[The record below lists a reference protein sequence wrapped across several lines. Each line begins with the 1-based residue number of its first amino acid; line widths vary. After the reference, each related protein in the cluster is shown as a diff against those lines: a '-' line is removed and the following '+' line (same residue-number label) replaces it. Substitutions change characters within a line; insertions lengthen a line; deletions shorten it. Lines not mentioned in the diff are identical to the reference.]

1 MKSKKIPI
9 LMLGLLTAPMLLQ
22 SISTVNAE
30 DVSVVQTQ
38 KDSVQTLFQEGQYFG
53 QTPSRKK
60 SSTNLLDEL
69 PKDNPF
75 KYVHGDGSDLRAM
88 APDAYGRAATV
99 QLYMRH
105 ADGNYTIGTGAFVGN
120 RTILTVGHNFL
131 KADLDNTTNDIT
143 DIWFVVGSNSA
154 YTFKNN
160 NNRMDLTPTSGT
172 MYHVDKSQ
180 LRFFNQANYSSVL
193 SKREDK
199 VLWEN
204 DLAAIQIKDPFP
216 ILAKKQGLKNDE
228 VIRLSS
234 LDEQLQFNNSPVNT
248 RNVVI
253 NGYPGNYI
261 PGMKESGGLRSAIVS
276 GVLYR
281 VASVISHK
289 TPYTSTGGD
298 MASGTLFEFKNTAVG
313 GMSGAAVLN
322 EKGNLVGTYHFS
334 STGGKGIA
342 GGLLFSK
349 AHHDWI
355 EKLVKENTATGW
367 YELDGSRYYLGDD
380 GNIVKNTS
388 REIDGHRWSFDR
400 DGRAL
405 DTGVVYKALSRDLLR
420 KTIETVN
427 SHINM
432 RNSKLPSAEMN
443 AYVSQDL
450 AVKIEKAQSDLDKV
464 LSDANTVLNDSD
476 VNRKQEDIDK
486 VGSVLLSA
494 DSNLDG
500 LTVEYSRAKQAE
512 RMDATSVLNEAVEY
526 LKNHENEDISNVK
539 ADVVK
544 MYMDAKTGL
553 QTAITNQTEF
563 LEKYKTDDLF
573 KTADLNNGSVAIR
586 NSKEALVRSVE
597 TIQTAKKTVVEKPI
611 ETKPVD
617 VKPTDPVAKEKPV
630 EKPIEP
636 VKPTIP
642 SKPVITTETEVV
654 TERIPF
660 TTKTIE
666 DGNLEVGQ
674 EIVDVEGSDGEKE
687 ITRTYELE
695 DGKRVGQP
703 KIVEKTLKEPVE
715 KVVRVG
721 TKVVDKKVETETPS
735 EPSEKPK
742 DKVDAPVG
750 QKETSTEKRESES
763 QPKAVETFVQE
774 SHGKKKVVDDATV
787 KDKKQSVEDSS
798 KKVLPRTS
806 ERSHRRRVVVGALLV
821 IFGFGGIAS
830 YKKLHKR
837 DQ

>member
-1 MKSKKIPI
+1 MKSKKISI
-9 LMLGLLTAPMLLQ
+9 LTLGLLVAPMLLQ
-22 SISTVNAE
+22 SVSTVKAE
-30 DVSVVQTQ
+30 ELSLVQTQ
-38 KDSVQTLFQEGQYFG
+38 KDFVQKLSQNGQYFG
-53 QTPSRKK
+53 PTPPRKK

-204 DLAAIQIKDPFP
+204 DLAVIQIKDPFP

-234 LDEQLQFNNSPVNT
+234 LDEQIQFNNSPVNT

-261 PGMKESGGLRSAIVS
+261 PGMKESGGLKSVIVS

-289 TPYTSTGGD
+289 TSYTSTGGD

-405 DTGVVYKALSRDLLR
+405 DMGVVYKALSRDSLR

-432 RNSKLPSAEMN
+432 RNSKLPSAEVN
-443 AYVSQDL
+443 KYVSQDL
-450 AVKIEKAQSDLDKV
+450 AVKIEKARSDLDKA
-464 LSDANTVLNDSD
+464 LLDANTMLNAIDDRD
-476 VNRKQEDIDK
+476 VNRTQEDIDK
-486 VGSVLLSA
+486 IDSVLLSA
-494 DSNLDG
+494 DSVLDNLV
-500 LTVEYSRAKQAE
+500 VEYSRAKQAE
-512 RMDATSVLNEAVEY
+512 RMEATTVLNDAVEY
-526 LKNHENEDISNVK
+526 LKNHENEEVSNVK
-539 ADVVK
+539 ADIVK
-544 MYMDAKTGL
+544 TYTDAKMAL
-553 QTAITNQTEF
+553 QTAITNQTAF
-563 LEKYKTDDLF
+563 LEKYKTNDLF

-586 NSKEALVRSVE
+586 NGKETLVKSVE
-597 TIQTAKKTVVEKPI
+597 IIRTAKKTVVEKPV
-611 ETKPVD
+611 ETKPV
-617 VKPTDPVAKEKPV
+617 VK

-636 VKPTIP
+636 VKPIIP

-660 TTKTIE
+660 MTKTIE

-703 KIVEKTLKEPVE
+703 KIVEKMLKEPVE

-721 TKVVDKKVETETPS
+721 TKVVDKKIETEIPS
-735 EPSEKPK
+735 VPSEKPK
-742 DKVDAPVG
+742 DKVDEPHG
-750 QKETSTEKRESES
+750 QKEISTEKRESET
-763 QPKAVETFVQE
+763 QPKAVEKFVQE
-774 SHGKKKVVDDATV
+774 PHGKKKVVDDATV

-806 ERSHRRRVVVGALLV
+806 ERSHRRRGVIGALIV
-821 IFGFGGIAS
+821 IFGFGGVAS
-830 YKKLHKR
+830 YKKLRKR
-837 DQ
+837 DK

>member
-1 MKSKKIPI
+1 MKSKKISI

-22 SISTVNAE
+22 SISTVKAE

-38 KDSVQTLFQEGQYFG
+38 KDSVQKLSQEGQYFG
-53 QTPSRKK
+53 QTPPRKK

-69 PKDNPF
+69 SKDNPF

-180 LRFFNQANYSSVL
+180 LRFFNQANYSSVF

-261 PGMKESGGLRSAIVS
+261 PGMKESGGLKSVIVS

-289 TPYTSTGGD
+289 TSYINTGGD

-367 YELDGSRYYLGDD
+367 YELDGSHYYLGDD
-380 GNIVKNTS
+380 GNIVKNTT
-388 REIDGHRWSFDR
+388 REIDGHMWLFDR
-400 DGRAL
+400 DGRAI
-405 DTGVVYKALSRDLLR
+405 DKGFVYKALNRDSLK

-432 RNSKLPSAEMN
+432 RNSKLPSAEVN
-443 AYVSQDL
+443 TYVSSEL
-450 AVKIEKAQSDLDKV
+450 AGKIEKAQSDLNEA
-464 LSDANTVLNDSD
+464 LSDATSVLNATDD
-476 VNRKQEDIDK
+476 NNVNQTQEDIDK
-486 VGSVLLSA
+486 VGSSLLSA

-512 RMDATSVLNEAVEY
+512 RMDATSVLSEAVEY
-526 LKNHENEDISNVK
+526 LKNHGNEDISNVK

-544 MYMDAKTGL
+544 TYTDAKTTL
-553 QTAITNQTEF
+553 QTAITNQTAF
-563 LEKYKTDDLF
+563 LEKYKTNDLF
-573 KTADLNNGSVAIR
+573 KTVDLNNGSVAIR
-586 NSKEALVRSVE
+586 NGKETLVKSVE
-597 TIQTAKKTVVEKPI
+597 AIQTAKKVVKKPI
-611 ETKPVD
+611 ETKPVETTPL
-617 VKPTDPVAKEKPV
+617 VKEDPV
-630 EKPIEP
+630 EKPTEP

-666 DGNLEVGQ
+666 DANLEVGQ
-674 EIVDVEGSDGEKE
+674 EQIDVEGVDGEKE
-687 ITRTYELE
+687 ITKIYDLE

-721 TKVVDKKVETETPS
+721 TKVVDKKVETEVPS
-735 EPSEKPK
+735 VPSEKPK
-742 DKVDAPVG
+742 DKRDEPHG
-750 QKETSTEKRESES
+750 QKEISTEKRESET
-763 QPKAVETFVQE
+763 QPKAVEKFVQE
-774 SHGKKKVVDDATV
+774 SQGKKKVVDDATV

-798 KKVLPRTS
+798 KKILPKTS
-806 ERSHRRRVVVGALLV
+806 ERSHRRRGVISALLV
-821 IFGFGGIAS
+821 IFGFGGVAS
-830 YKKLHKR
+830 YKKLRKR
-837 DQ
+837 D

>member
-1 MKSKKIPI
+1 MKSKKISI
-9 LMLGLLTAPMLLQ
+9 LMLGLLTAPMLFQ
-22 SISTVNAE
+22 SISTVKAE
-30 DVSVVQTQ
+30 DISVVQPQT
-38 KDSVQTLFQEGQYFG
+38 DSVQKLSQEGQYFG
-53 QTPSRKK
+53 QTPPRKK

-69 PKDNPF
+69 SKDNPF

-234 LDEQLQFNNSPVNT
+234 WDEQLQFNNSPVNT

-261 PGMKESGGLRSAIVS
+261 PGMKESGGLKSAIVS

-281 VASVISHK
+281 VVSVISHK
-289 TPYTSTGGD
+289 TSYTDKSGD

-380 GNIVKNTS
+380 GNIVKNTT
-388 REIDGHRWSFDR
+388 REIDGHMWAFDR
-400 DGRAL
+400 DGRAI
-405 DTGVVYKALSRDLLR
+405 DKGSVYKALNRDSLK
-420 KTIETVN
+420 KTIETAN
-427 SHINM
+427 SHINI
-432 RNSKLPSAEMN
+432 RNSKLPSTDIN
-443 AYVSQDL
+443 TYVSSEL
-450 AVKIEKAQSDLDKV
+450 AGKIEKAQSDLNKA
-464 LSDANTVLNDSD
+464 LIDANTMLNATDD
-476 VNRKQEDIDK
+476 NNVNRTQEDLDKIDSALLS
-486 VGSVLLSA
+486 VDSVL
-494 DSNLDG
+494 DNLVVD
-500 LTVEYSRAKQAE
+500 YSRAKQAE
-512 RMDATSVLNEAVEY
+512 RMDATSVLNDAVEY

-544 MYMDAKTGL
+544 TYIDAKTTL
-553 QTAITNQTEF
+553 QTAITNQTAF
-563 LEKYKTDDLF
+563 LEKYKTNDLF
-573 KTADLNNGSVAIR
+573 KTVDLNSGSVAIR
-586 NSKEALVRSVE
+586 NSKEALVKSVE
-597 TIQTAKKTVVEKPI
+597 AIQTAKKVVKKPI
-611 ETKPVD
+611 ETKPVETKPL
-617 VKPTDPVAKEKPV
+617 VKEDPV
-630 EKPIEP
+630 EKPTEP

-642 SKPVITTETEVV
+642 SKPVKTTETEVV
-654 TERIPF
+654 TEKIPF

-666 DGNLEVGQ
+666 DANLEVGHEQ
-674 EIVDVEGSDGEKE
+674 VDVEGSDGEKE
-687 ITRTYELE
+687 IIRTYELE
-695 DGKRVGQP
+695 DGERVGQP

-721 TKVVDKKVETETPS
+721 TKVVDKKVETEVPS
-735 EPSEKPK
+735 VPSEKPK
-742 DKVDAPVG
+742 DKRDEPHG
-750 QKETSTEKRESES
+750 QKEISTEKRESET
-763 QPKAVETFVQE
+763 QPKAVEKFVQE
-774 SHGKKKVVDDATV
+774 SQGKKKVVDDATV

-798 KKVLPRTS
+798 KKILPKTS
-806 ERSHRRRVVVGALLV
+806 ERSHRRRGVISALLV
-821 IFGFGGIAS
+821 IFGFGGVAS
-830 YKKLHKR
+830 YKKLRKR
-837 DQ
+837 D

>member
-1 MKSKKIPI
+1 MKSKKISI
-9 LMLGLLTAPMLLQ
+9 LMLGLLTTPMLLQ
-22 SISTVNAE
+22 SISTVKAE

-38 KDSVQTLFQEGQYFG
+38 KDSVQKLSQDGQYFG
-53 QTPSRKK
+53 QTPQRKK

-160 NNRMDLTPTSGT
+160 NNQMDLTPTSGT

-234 LDEQLQFNNSPVNT
+234 LDEQLEFNNSPVNT

-261 PGMKESGGLRSAIVS
+261 PGIKESGGLKSAIVS

-289 TPYTSTGGD
+289 TSYTSTGGD

-400 DGRAL
+400 DGKAT
-405 DTGVVYKALSRDLLR
+405 DNGVVYKALNRDSLK
-420 KTIETVN
+420 KTIETIN

-432 RNSKLPSAEMN
+432 RNSKLPSAEVN
-443 AYVSQDL
+443 TYVSSEL
-450 AVKIEKAQSDLDKV
+450 AGKIEKAQSDLNKV
-464 LSDANTVLNDSD
+464 LLDANTMLNATDD
-476 VNRKQEDIDK
+476 NNVNRTQEDLDKID
-486 VGSVLLSA
+486 SALLSA
-494 DSNLDG
+494 DSVLDNLVVD
-500 LTVEYSRAKQAE
+500 YSRAKQAE
-512 RMDATSVLNEAVEY
+512 RMDATSVLNDAVDY

-544 MYMDAKTGL
+544 TYTDAKTGL
-553 QTAITNQTEF
+553 QTAITNQTAF

-573 KTADLNNGSVAIR
+573 KIADLNSGSVAIR
-586 NSKEALVRSVE
+586 NSKEALVGSVE
-597 TIQTAKKTVVEKPI
+597 TIRTAKKTVVEKPV

-617 VKPTDPVAKEKPV
+617 VKPTE
-630 EKPIEP
+630 
-636 VKPTIP
+636 
-642 SKPVITTETEVV
+642 PVITTETEVV

-666 DGNLEVGQ
+666 DANLEVGQ
-674 EIVDVEGSDGEKE
+674 EQIDVEGVDGEKE
-687 ITRTYELE
+687 ITKIYDLE

-703 KIVEKTLKEPVE
+703 KIVEKMLKEPVE

-721 TKVVDKKVETETPS
+721 TKTVDKQVETEIPS
-735 EPSEKPK
+735 VPSEKPK
-742 DKVDAPVG
+742 DKVDAPIG
-750 QKETSTEKRESES
+750 QKETSTEKRESET
-763 QPKAVETFVQE
+763 QPKAVEKFVQE
-774 SHGKKKVVDDATV
+774 PHGKKKVVDDATV
-787 KDKKQSVEDSS
+787 KDKEQSVEDSS

-806 ERSHRRRVVVGALLV
+806 ERNHRKRGVIGALLV
-821 IFGFGGIAS
+821 IFGFGGVAS
-830 YKKLHKR
+830 YSKLRKR

>member
-1 MKSKKIPI
+1 MKSKKISI

-22 SISTVNAE
+22 SISTVKAE

-38 KDSVQTLFQEGQYFG
+38 KDSVQKLSQEGQYFG
-53 QTPSRKK
+53 QTPPRKK
-60 SSTNLLDEL
+60 SSTNLLDEF

-234 LDEQLQFNNSPVNT
+234 LDEQLEFNNSPVNT

-261 PGMKESGGLRSAIVS
+261 PGMKESGGLKSAIVS

-289 TPYTSTGGD
+289 TSYISTGGD

-380 GNIVKNTS
+380 GNIVKNKT

-400 DGRAL
+400 DGRASDNGL
-405 DTGVVYKALSRDLLR
+405 VYKALNRDSLK

-427 SHINM
+427 SHINI
-432 RNSKLPSAEMN
+432 RNSKLPSAEIN
-443 AYVSQDL
+443 AYVSSEL
-450 AVKIEKAQSDLDKV
+450 ATKIEKAKSDLDKV
-464 LSDANTVLNDSD
+464 LSEANTVLNDSD

-486 VGSVLLSA
+486 VGSALLSA
-494 DSNLDG
+494 DSNLDS
-500 LTVEYSRAKQAE
+500 LVLKYSRAKQAE
-512 RMDATSVLNEAVEY
+512 RMEATTVLNDAVEY
-526 LKNHENEDISNVK
+526 LKNHENEDISNVT
-539 ADVVK
+539 ANVVK
-544 MYMDAKTGL
+544 TYTDAKTTL
-553 QTAITNQTEF
+553 QTAITNQTVF

-586 NSKEALVRSVE
+586 NGKETLVKLVDA
-597 TIQTAKKTVVEKPI
+597 IQTAKKVVEKPI
-611 ETKPVD
+611 ETKPVGTKSL
-617 VKPTDPVAKEKPV
+617 VKEDPV

-654 TERIPF
+654 TERVPF

-703 KIVEKTLKEPVE
+703 KIVEKMLKEPVE

-721 TKVVDKKVETETPS
+721 TKVVDKKIETEIPS
-735 EPSEKPK
+735 VPSEKPK
-742 DKVDAPVG
+742 DKVDEPYG
-750 QKETSTEKRESES
+750 QKE
-763 QPKAVETFVQE
+763 
-774 SHGKKKVVDDATV
+774 
-787 KDKKQSVEDSS
+787 
-798 KKVLPRTS
+798 
-806 ERSHRRRVVVGALLV
+806 
-821 IFGFGGIAS
+821 I
-830 YKKLHKR
+830 
-837 DQ
+837 

>member
-1 MKSKKIPI
+1 MKSKKISI
-9 LMLGLLTAPMLLQ
+9 LTLGLLVAPMLLQ
-22 SISTVNAE
+22 SVSTVKAE
-30 DVSVVQTQ
+30 ELSLVQTQ
-38 KDSVQTLFQEGQYFG
+38 KDFVQKLSQDGQYFG
-53 QTPSRKK
+53 QTPPRKK

-88 APDAYGRAATV
+88 TPDAYGRAATV

-160 NNRMDLTPTSGT
+160 YNRMDLTPTSGT

-234 LDEQLQFNNSPVNT
+234 LDEQLEFNNSPVNT

-261 PGMKESGGLRSAIVS
+261 PGMKESGGLKSAIVS

-289 TPYTSTGGD
+289 TSYTSTGGD
-298 MASGTLFEFKNTAVG
+298 MASGSLFEFKNTAVG

-367 YELDGSRYYLGDD
+367 YELDGSRYYLGND
-380 GNIVKNTS
+380 GNIVKSIT
-388 REIDGHRWSFDR
+388 REIDGHMWSFDR
-400 DGRAL
+400 DGRAT
-405 DTGVVYKALSRDLLR
+405 DTGSVHKALNRDSLK

-427 SHINM
+427 SHINI
-432 RNSKLPSAEMN
+432 RNSKLPSAEIN
-443 AYVSQDL
+443 AYVSSEL
-450 AVKIEKAQSDLDKV
+450 AVKIEKAKSDLDKV
-464 LSDANTVLNDSD
+464 LSEANTVLNDSD

-486 VGSVLLSA
+486 VDSALLLADSVL
-494 DSNLDG
+494 DNLV
-500 LTVEYSRAKQAE
+500 VEYSRAKQAE
-512 RMDATSVLNEAVEY
+512 RMDATTVLNDAVEY
-526 LKNHENEDISNVK
+526 LKNHENEDISNVE
-539 ADVVK
+539 ADVTK
-544 MYMDAKTGL
+544 TYTDAKTGL
-553 QTAITNQTEF
+553 QTAITNQTAF
-563 LEKYKTDDLF
+563 LEKYKTNDLF

-586 NSKEALVRSVE
+586 NGKETLVKSVE
-597 TIQTAKKTVVEKPI
+597 AIQTAKKVVEKSI
-611 ETKPVD
+611 ETKPVETKPL
-617 VKPTDPVAKEKPV
+617 VKEDPV

-654 TERIPF
+654 MEKIPF
-660 TTKTIE
+660 TIKTIE
-666 DGNLEVGQ
+666 DADLEVGH
-674 EIVDVEGSDGEKE
+674 EEVDVDGSDGEKE
-687 ITRTYELE
+687 ITRTYDLE

-721 TKVVDKKVETETPS
+721 TKVVDKKVETEVPSVPS
-735 EPSEKPK
+735 EEPK
-742 DKVDAPVG
+742 DKRDEPHG
-750 QKETSTEKRESES
+750 QKEISTEKRESET
-763 QPKAVETFVQE
+763 QPKAVEKFVQE
-774 SHGKKKVVDDATV
+774 SQGKKKVVDDATV
-787 KDKKQSVEDSS
+787 KDKKQSVEDLS

-806 ERSHRRRVVVGALLV
+806 ERSHRRRGVISALLV
-821 IFGFGGIAS
+821 ILGFGGVAS
-830 YKKLHKR
+830 YRKLRKR
-837 DQ
+837 DK

>member
-1 MKSKKIPI
+1 MKSKEISI

-22 SISTVNAE
+22 SISTVKAE

-38 KDSVQTLFQEGQYFG
+38 KDSVQTLSQEGQYFG
-53 QTPSRKK
+53 QTPPRKK

-204 DLAAIQIKDPFP
+204 DLAVIQIKDPFP
-216 ILAKKQGLKNDE
+216 ILAKKQGLRNDE

-234 LDEQLQFNNSPVNT
+234 LDEQLEFNNSPVNT

-261 PGMKESGGLRSAIVS
+261 PGMKESGGLKSVIVS

-281 VASVISHK
+281 VTSVISHK
-289 TPYTSTGGD
+289 TSYTDKSGD

-355 EKLVKENTATGW
+355 EKLVKENTVTGW

-400 DGRAL
+400 DGKAT
-405 DTGVVYKALSRDLLR
+405 DNGVVYKALNRDSLK

-432 RNSKLPSAEMN
+432 RNSKLPSAEIN
-443 AYVSQDL
+443 AYVSSEL
-450 AVKIEKAQSDLDKV
+450 ATKIEKAQSDLDKV
-464 LSDANTVLNDSD
+464 LSEANTVLNDSD
-476 VNRKQEDIDK
+476 VNRTQDDIDK
-486 VGSVLLSA
+486 IDSVLLSA
-494 DSNLDG
+494 DSNLDS
-500 LTVEYSRAKQAE
+500 LVLEYSRAKQAE
-512 RMDATSVLNEAVEY
+512 RIEATAVLNDAVEY

-544 MYMDAKTGL
+544 TYTDAKTTL
-553 QTAITNQTEF
+553 QTAITNQTAF
-563 LEKYKTDDLF
+563 LEKYKTNDLF
-573 KTADLNNGSVAIR
+573 KTVDLNSGSVAIR
-586 NSKEALVRSVE
+586 NSKEALVKSVE
-597 TIQTAKKTVVEKPI
+597 AIQTAKKVVKKPI
-611 ETKPVD
+611 ETKPVETKPL
-617 VKPTDPVAKEKPV
+617 VKDDPV
-630 EKPIEP
+630 EKPTEP

-666 DGNLEVGQ
+666 DTNLEVGQ
-674 EIVDVEGSDGEKE
+674 EQIDVEGVDGEKE
-687 ITRTYELE
+687 ITKIYDLE

-721 TKVVDKKVETETPS
+721 TKMVDKKVETEIPS
-735 EPSEKPK
+735 VPSEKPK
-742 DKVDAPVG
+742 DKVDEPHG
-750 QKETSTEKRESES
+750 QKEISTEKRESET
-763 QPKAVETFVQE
+763 QPKTVEKFVQE
-774 SHGKKKVVDDATV
+774 PHGKKKVVDDATV

-806 ERSHRRRVVVGALLV
+806 ERSHRRRGVVGALLV

-830 YKKLHKR
+830 YKKLRKR
-837 DQ
+837 NQ

>member
-1 MKSKKIPI
+1 MKSKKISI

-22 SISTVNAE
+22 SISTVKAE

-38 KDSVQTLFQEGQYFG
+38 KDSVQKLSQEGQYFG
-53 QTPSRKK
+53 QTPPRKK

-234 LDEQLQFNNSPVNT
+234 LDEQLEFNNSPVNT

-261 PGMKESGGLRSAIVS
+261 PGMKESGGLKSAIVS

-289 TPYTSTGGD
+289 TSYINTGGD

-380 GNIVKNTS
+380 GNIVKSTS
-388 REIDGHRWSFDR
+388 REIDGHMLSFDR
-400 DGRAL
+400 DGRAI
-405 DTGVVYKALSRDLLR
+405 DKGSVYKALNRDSLK

-427 SHINM
+427 SHINI
-432 RNSKLPSAEMN
+432 RNSKLPSAEIN
-443 AYVSQDL
+443 AYVSSEL
-450 AVKIEKAQSDLDKV
+450 ATKIEKAKSDLDKV
-464 LSDANTVLNDSD
+464 LSEANTVLNDSD

-486 VGSVLLSA
+486 IDSALLSA
-494 DSNLDG
+494 DSNLDS
-500 LTVEYSRAKQAE
+500 LVLEYSRAKQAE
-512 RMDATSVLNEAVEY
+512 RMDATTVLNDAVEY

-539 ADVVK
+539 VDVVK
-544 MYMDAKTGL
+544 TYTDAKTTL
-553 QTAITNQTEF
+553 QTAITNQTAF
-563 LEKYKTDDLF
+563 LEKYKTNDLF
-573 KTADLNNGSVAIR
+573 KTVDLNSGSVAIR
-586 NSKEALVRSVE
+586 NSKEALVKSVE
-597 TIQTAKKTVVEKPI
+597 AIQIAKKVVEKPI
-611 ETKPVD
+611 ETKPVETKPL
-617 VKPTDPVAKEKPV
+617 VKEDPV
-630 EKPIEP
+630 EKPTEP

-666 DGNLEVGQ
+666 DANLEVGQ
-674 EIVDVEGSDGEKE
+674 EQIDVEGVDGEKE
-687 ITRTYELE
+687 ITKIYDLE

-703 KIVEKTLKEPVE
+703 KIVEKTLKESVE

-721 TKVVDKKVETETPS
+721 TKVVDKKVETEIPS
-735 EPSEKPK
+735 VPSEKPK
-742 DKVDAPVG
+742 DKVDESHG
-750 QKETSTEKRESES
+750 QKEISTEKRESET
-763 QPKAVETFVQE
+763 QPKAVEKFVQE
-774 SHGKKKVVDDATV
+774 PHGKKKVVDDATV

-806 ERSHRRRVVVGALLV
+806 ERSHRKRGVISALLV
-821 IFGFGGIAS
+821 ILGFGGVAS
-830 YKKLHKR
+830 YRKLHKR
-837 DQ
+837 DK

>member
-1 MKSKKIPI
+1 MKSKKISI
-9 LMLGLLTAPMLLQ
+9 LMLGLLTAPMLFQ
-22 SISTVNAE
+22 SISTVKAE
-30 DVSVVQTQ
+30 DISVVQPQT
-38 KDSVQTLFQEGQYFG
+38 DSVQKLSQEGQYFG
-53 QTPSRKK
+53 QTPLRKK

-143 DIWFVVGSNSA
+143 DIWFAVGSNSA

-234 LDEQLQFNNSPVNT
+234 LDEQLEFNNSPVNM

-261 PGMKESGGLRSAIVS
+261 PGMKESGGLKSAIVS

-289 TPYTSTGGD
+289 TSYTSTGGD

-380 GNIVKNTS
+380 GNIVKSTS
-388 REIDGHRWSFDR
+388 REIDGHRWLFDR
-400 DGRAL
+400 DGRAT
-405 DTGVVYKALSRDLLR
+405 DTGSVYKALNRDSLK

-432 RNSKLPSAEMN
+432 RNSKLPSAEVN
-443 AYVSQDL
+443 TYVSSEL
-450 AVKIEKAQSDLDKV
+450 AGKIEKAQSDLNKA
-464 LSDANTVLNDSD
+464 LLDANTMLNATDD
-476 VNRKQEDIDK
+476 NNVNRTQEDLDKID
-486 VGSVLLSA
+486 SVLLSA
-494 DSNLDG
+494 DSVLDNLVVD
-500 LTVEYSRAKQAE
+500 YSRAKQAE
-512 RMDATSVLNEAVEY
+512 RMEATTVLNDAVEY
-526 LKNHENEDISNVK
+526 LKNHENEDISNVE
-539 ADVVK
+539 ADVTK
-544 MYMDAKTGL
+544 TYTDAKTGL
-553 QTAITNQTEF
+553 QTAITNQTAF
-563 LEKYKTDDLF
+563 LEKYKTNDLF

-586 NSKEALVRSVE
+586 NGKETLVKSVE
-597 TIQTAKKTVVEKPI
+597 AIQTAKKVVEKSI
-611 ETKPVD
+611 ETKPVETKPL
-617 VKPTDPVAKEKPV
+617 VKADPV

-642 SKPVITTETEVV
+642 SKPVITTETEVLM
-654 TERIPF
+654 EKIPF
-660 TTKTIE
+660 TIKTIE
-666 DGNLEVGQ
+666 DADLEVGQ
-674 EIVDVEGSDGEKE
+674 EQIDVEGVDGEKE
-687 ITRTYELE
+687 ITKIYDLE

-721 TKVVDKKVETETPS
+721 TKMVDKKVETEVPS
-735 EPSEKPK
+735 VPSEKPK
-742 DKVDAPVG
+742 DKRDEPHG
-750 QKETSTEKRESES
+750 QKEISTEKRESET
-763 QPKAVETFVQE
+763 QPKAVEKFVQE
-774 SHGKKKVVDDATV
+774 SQGKKKVVDDATV

-798 KKVLPRTS
+798 KKILPKTS
-806 ERSHRRRVVVGALLV
+806 ERSHRRRGVISALLV
-821 IFGFGGIAS
+821 ILGFGGVAS
-830 YKKLHKR
+830 YRKLRKR
-837 DQ
+837 DK

>member
-1 MKSKKIPI
+1 
-9 LMLGLLTAPMLLQ
+9 MLGLLTAPMLLQ
-22 SISTVNAE
+22 SISTVKAE
-30 DVSVVQTQ
+30 DISVVQMQT
-38 KDSVQTLFQEGQYFG
+38 DSVQKLSQDGQYFG
-53 QTPSRKK
+53 QTPQRKK

-69 PKDNPF
+69 SKDNPF

-234 LDEQLQFNNSPVNT
+234 WDEQLQFNNSPVNT

-261 PGMKESGGLRSAIVS
+261 PGMKESGGLKSAIVS

-289 TPYTSTGGD
+289 TSYTDKSGD

-380 GNIVKNTS
+380 GNIVKNTT
-388 REIDGHRWSFDR
+388 REIDGHMWAFDR
-400 DGRAL
+400 DGRAI
-405 DTGVVYKALSRDLLR
+405 DKGSVYKALNRDSLK
-420 KTIETVN
+420 KTIETAN
-427 SHINM
+427 SHINI
-432 RNSKLPSAEMN
+432 RNSKLPSTDIN
-443 AYVSQDL
+443 TYVSSEL
-450 AVKIEKAQSDLDKV
+450 AGKIEKAQSDLNKA
-464 LSDANTVLNDSD
+464 LIDANTMLNATDD
-476 VNRKQEDIDK
+476 NNVNRTQEDLDKIDLA
-486 VGSVLLSA
+486 LLSA
-494 DSNLDG
+494 DSVLDNLVVD
-500 LTVEYSRAKQAE
+500 YSRAKQAE
-512 RMDATSVLNEAVEY
+512 RMDATSVLNDAVDY

-544 MYMDAKTGL
+544 TYTDAKTGL
-553 QTAITNQTEF
+553 QTAITNQTAF

-573 KTADLNNGSVAIR
+573 KTADLNSGSVAIR
-586 NSKEALVRSVE
+586 NSKEALVGSVE

-617 VKPTDPVAKEKPV
+617 VELTEPVVKEKLV

-642 SKPVITTETEVV
+642 SKPVKTTETEVV
-654 TERIPF
+654 TEKIPF
-660 TTKTIE
+660 TTKTIK
-666 DGNLEVGQ
+666 DANLEVGHEQ
-674 EIVDVEGSDGEKE
+674 VDVEGVDGEKE
-687 ITRTYELE
+687 ITKIYDLE

-721 TKVVDKKVETETPS
+721 TKVVDKKVETEIPS
-735 EPSEKPK
+735 VPSEKPK
-742 DKVDAPVG
+742 DKVDAPHG
-750 QKETSTEKRESES
+750 QKEISTEKRESET
-763 QPKAVETFVQE
+763 QPKAVEKFVQE

-806 ERSHRRRVVVGALLV
+806 ERSHRRRGVISALLV
-821 IFGFGGIAS
+821 IFGFGGVAS
-830 YKKLHKR
+830 YRKLRKR
-837 DQ
+837 DN

>member
-1 MKSKKIPI
+1 
-9 LMLGLLTAPMLLQ
+9 MLGLLTAPMLLQ
-22 SISTVNAE
+22 SISTVKAE

-38 KDSVQTLFQEGQYFG
+38 KDSVQKLSQDGQYFG
-53 QTPSRKK
+53 QTPQRKK

-261 PGMKESGGLRSAIVS
+261 PGMKESGGLKSVIVS

-289 TPYTSTGGD
+289 TSYISTGGD

-380 GNIVKNTS
+380 GNIVKSTS
-388 REIDGHRWSFDR
+388 REIDGHMWSFDR
-400 DGRAL
+400 DGRASDKGL
-405 DTGVVYKALSRDLLR
+405 VYKALNRDSL
-420 KTIETVN
+420 KKIIETVN

-432 RNSKLPSAEMN
+432 RNSKLPSAEVN
-443 AYVSQDL
+443 TYVSSEL
-450 AVKIEKAQSDLDKV
+450 AGKIEKAQSDLDKV
-464 LSDANTVLNDSD
+464 LSEANVVLNDSD

-486 VGSVLLSA
+486 IDSALLSA
-494 DSNLDG
+494 DSNLDS
-500 LTVEYSRAKQAE
+500 LVLEYSRAKQAE
-512 RMDATSVLNEAVEY
+512 RMDATTVLNDAVEY

-544 MYMDAKTGL
+544 TYTDAKTTL
-553 QTAITNQTEF
+553 QTAITNQTAF
-563 LEKYKTDDLF
+563 LEKYKTNDLF
-573 KTADLNNGSVAIR
+573 KTVDLNNGSVAIR
-586 NSKEALVRSVE
+586 NGKETLVKSVDA
-597 TIQTAKKTVVEKPI
+597 IQTAKKVVKKPI
-611 ETKPVD
+611 ETKSVETKPL
-617 VKPTDPVAKEKPV
+617 VKEDPV
-630 EKPIEP
+630 EKPTEP

-654 TERIPF
+654 TEGIPF

-666 DGNLEVGQ
+666 DGDLEVGQ
-674 EIVDVEGSDGEKE
+674 ERVDVEGVDGEKE

-695 DGKRVGQP
+695 DGERVGQP

-721 TKVVDKKVETETPS
+721 TKTVDKKIETEIPS
-735 EPSEKPK
+735 VPSEKPK
-742 DKVDAPVG
+742 DKVDEQIG
-750 QKETSTEKRESES
+750 QKEASTEKRESEA
-763 QPKAVETFVQE
+763 QPKTVEKFVQE
-774 SHGKKKVVDDATV
+774 LHGKKKVVDEATV
-787 KDKKQSVEDSS
+787 KGKTVDDSS

-806 ERSHRRRVVVGALLV
+806 ERSHRRRGVISALLV
-821 IFGFGGIAS
+821 IFGFGGVAS
-830 YKKLHKR
+830 YRKLRKR

>member
-1 MKSKKIPI
+1 
-9 LMLGLLTAPMLLQ
+9 MLGLLTAPMLLQ
-22 SISTVNAE
+22 SISTVKAE
-30 DVSVVQTQ
+30 DISVVQTQ
-38 KDSVQTLFQEGQYFG
+38 TDSVQKLSQDGQYFG
-53 QTPSRKK
+53 QTPQRKK

-172 MYHVDKSQ
+172 MFHVDKSQ

-234 LDEQLQFNNSPVNT
+234 LDEQLEFNNSPVNT

-261 PGMKESGGLRSAIVS
+261 PGMKESGGLKSAIVS

-289 TPYTSTGGD
+289 TSYINTGGD

-380 GNIVKNTS
+380 GNIVKNTT
-388 REIDGHRWSFDR
+388 REIDGHMWAFDR
-400 DGRAL
+400 DGRAI
-405 DTGVVYKALSRDLLR
+405 DKGSVYKALNRDSLK
-420 KTIETVN
+420 KTIETAN
-427 SHINM
+427 SHINI
-432 RNSKLPSAEMN
+432 RNSKLPSTDIN
-443 AYVSQDL
+443 AYVSSEL
-450 AVKIEKAQSDLDKV
+450 AVKIEKAKSDLDKV
-464 LSDANTVLNDSD
+464 LSEANTVLNDSD

-486 VGSVLLSA
+486 IDSVLLSA
-494 DSNLDG
+494 DSNLDN
-500 LTVEYSRAKQAE
+500 LVVEYSRAKQAE
-512 RMDATSVLNEAVEY
+512 RMEATAVLNDAVEY

-544 MYMDAKTGL
+544 TYTDAKTTL
-553 QTAITNQTEF
+553 QTAITNQTAF
-563 LEKYKTDDLF
+563 LEKYKINDLF
-573 KTADLNNGSVAIR
+573 KTVDLNNGSVAIR
-586 NSKEALVRSVE
+586 NGKETLVKLVDA
-597 TIQTAKKTVVEKPI
+597 IQTAKKVVEKPI
-611 ETKPVD
+611 ETKPVGTKSL
-617 VKPTDPVAKEKPV
+617 VKEDPV
-630 EKPIEP
+630 EKPTEP

-654 TERIPF
+654 MERIPF

-666 DGNLEVGQ
+666 DANLEVGQ
-674 EIVDVEGSDGEKE
+674 EQIDVEGVDGEKE
-687 ITRTYELE
+687 ITKIYDLE

-721 TKVVDKKVETETPS
+721 TKVVDKKVETEIPS
-735 EPSEKPK
+735 VPSEKPK
-742 DKVDAPVG
+742 DKVDAPIG
-750 QKETSTEKRESES
+750 QKETSTEKRESET
-763 QPKAVETFVQE
+763 QPKAVEKFVQE
-774 SHGKKKVVDDATV
+774 PHGKKKVVDDATV
-787 KDKKQSVEDSS
+787 KGKTVDDSS

-806 ERSHRRRVVVGALLV
+806 ERSHRRRGVISALLV
-821 IFGFGGIAS
+821 IFGFGGVAS
-830 YKKLHKR
+830 YRKLRKR
-837 DQ
+837 DK

>member
-1 MKSKKIPI
+1 
-9 LMLGLLTAPMLLQ
+9 MLGLLTAPMLLQ
-22 SISTVNAE
+22 SISTVKAE

-38 KDSVQTLFQEGQYFG
+38 KDSVQKLSQEGQYFG
-53 QTPSRKK
+53 QTPPRKK

-234 LDEQLQFNNSPVNT
+234 LDEQLEFNNSPVNT

-261 PGMKESGGLRSAIVS
+261 PGMKESGGLKSAIVS

-289 TPYTSTGGD
+289 TSYINTGGD

-380 GNIVKNTS
+380 GNIVKSTS
-388 REIDGHRWSFDR
+388 REIDGHMLSFDR
-400 DGRAL
+400 DGRAI
-405 DTGVVYKALSRDLLR
+405 DKGSVYKALNRDSLK

-427 SHINM
+427 SHINI
-432 RNSKLPSAEMN
+432 RNSKLPSAEIN
-443 AYVSQDL
+443 AYVSSEL
-450 AVKIEKAQSDLDKV
+450 ATKIEKAKSDLDKV
-464 LSDANTVLNDSD
+464 LSEANTVLNDSD

-486 VGSVLLSA
+486 IDSALLSA
-494 DSNLDG
+494 DSNLDS
-500 LTVEYSRAKQAE
+500 LVLEYSRAKQAE
-512 RMDATSVLNEAVEY
+512 RMDATTVLNDAVEY

-539 ADVVK
+539 VDVVK
-544 MYMDAKTGL
+544 TYTDAKTTL
-553 QTAITNQTEF
+553 QTAITNQTAF
-563 LEKYKTDDLF
+563 LEKYKTNDLF
-573 KTADLNNGSVAIR
+573 KTVDLNSGSVAIR
-586 NSKEALVRSVE
+586 NSKEALVKSVE
-597 TIQTAKKTVVEKPI
+597 AIQIAKKVVEKPI
-611 ETKPVD
+611 ETKPVETKPL
-617 VKPTDPVAKEKPV
+617 VKEDPV
-630 EKPIEP
+630 EKPTEP

-666 DGNLEVGQ
+666 DANLEVGQ
-674 EIVDVEGSDGEKE
+674 EQIDVEGVDGEKE
-687 ITRTYELE
+687 ITKIYDLE

-703 KIVEKTLKEPVE
+703 KIVEKTLKESVE

-721 TKVVDKKVETETPS
+721 TKVVDKKVETEIPS
-735 EPSEKPK
+735 VPSEKPK
-742 DKVDAPVG
+742 DKVDESHG
-750 QKETSTEKRESES
+750 QKEISTEKRESET
-763 QPKAVETFVQE
+763 QPKAVEKFVQE
-774 SHGKKKVVDDATV
+774 PHGKKKVVDDATV

-806 ERSHRRRVVVGALLV
+806 ERSHRKRGVISALLV
-821 IFGFGGIAS
+821 ILGFGGVAS
-830 YKKLHKR
+830 YRKLHKR
-837 DQ
+837 DK

>member
-1 MKSKKIPI
+1 
-9 LMLGLLTAPMLLQ
+9 MLGLLVAPMLLQ
-22 SISTVNAE
+22 SISTVKAE
-30 DVSVVQTQ
+30 DISVVQTQ
-38 KDSVQTLFQEGQYFG
+38 TNSVQKLSQEGQYFG
-53 QTPSRKK
+53 QTPQRKK

-234 LDEQLQFNNSPVNT
+234 LDEQLEFNNSPVNT

-261 PGMKESGGLRSAIVS
+261 PGMKESGGLKSAIVS

-289 TPYTSTGGD
+289 TLYTSTGGD

-380 GNIVKNTS
+380 GNIVKNTT
-388 REIDGHRWSFDR
+388 REIDGHMWSFDR
-400 DGRAL
+400 DGKAI
-405 DTGVVYKALSRDLLR
+405 DKGSVYKALNRDSLK

-432 RNSKLPSAEMN
+432 RNSKLPSAEIN
-443 AYVSQDL
+443 AYVSSEL

-464 LSDANTVLNDSD
+464 LSEANTVLNDSD

-486 VGSVLLSA
+486 VGSSLLSA

-500 LTVEYSRAKQAE
+500 LTVEYSRAKQTE
-512 RMDATSVLNEAVEY
+512 RIEATVVLNDAVEY

-544 MYMDAKTGL
+544 TYTDAKTGL
-553 QTAITNQTEF
+553 QTAITNQTVF

-573 KTADLNNGSVAIR
+573 KTADLNSGSVAIR

-597 TIQTAKKTVVEKPI
+597 TIKIAKKTVVEKSI

-617 VKPTDPVAKEKPV
+617 VEPTEPVVKEKLV

-642 SKPVITTETEVV
+642 SKPVKTTETEVV
-654 TERIPF
+654 TEKIPF

-666 DGNLEVGQ
+666 DANLEVGHEQ
-674 EIVDVEGSDGEKE
+674 VDVEGSDGEKE

-695 DGKRVGQP
+695 DGERVGQP
-703 KIVEKTLKEPVE
+703 KIVEKMLKEPVE

-721 TKVVDKKVETETPS
+721 TKVVDKKIETEIPS
-735 EPSEKPK
+735 VPSEKPK
-742 DKVDAPVG
+742 DKVDEPHG
-750 QKETSTEKRESES
+750 QKEISTEKRESET
-763 QPKAVETFVQE
+763 QPKAVEKFVQE
-774 SHGKKKVVDDATV
+774 PYGKKKVVDDATV

-806 ERSHRRRVVVGALLV
+806 ERSHRRRGVISALLV
-821 IFGFGGIAS
+821 IFGFGGVAS
-830 YKKLHKR
+830 YRKLRKR
-837 DQ
+837 DK

>member
-1 MKSKKIPI
+1 MKSKKISI

-22 SISTVNAE
+22 SISTVKAE

-38 KDSVQTLFQEGQYFG
+38 KDSVQKLSQEGQYFG
-53 QTPSRKK
+53 QTPPRKK

-234 LDEQLQFNNSPVNT
+234 LDEQLEFNNSPVNT

-261 PGMKESGGLRSAIVS
+261 PGMKESGGLKSAIVS

-289 TPYTSTGGD
+289 TSYINTGGD

-380 GNIVKNTS
+380 GNIVKSTS
-388 REIDGHRWSFDR
+388 REIDGHMWSFDR
-400 DGRAL
+400 DGRAI
-405 DTGVVYKALSRDLLR
+405 DKGSVYKALNRDSLK

-427 SHINM
+427 SHINI
-432 RNSKLPSAEMN
+432 RNSKLPSAEIN
-443 AYVSQDL
+443 AYVSSEL
-450 AVKIEKAQSDLDKV
+450 ATKIEKAKSDLDKV
-464 LSDANTVLNDSD
+464 LSEANTVLNDSD

-486 VGSVLLSA
+486 IDSALLSA
-494 DSNLDG
+494 DSNLDS
-500 LTVEYSRAKQAE
+500 LVLEYSRAKQAE
-512 RMDATSVLNEAVEY
+512 RMDATTVLNDAVEY

-539 ADVVK
+539 VDVVK
-544 MYMDAKTGL
+544 TYTDAKTTL
-553 QTAITNQTEF
+553 QTAITNQTAF
-563 LEKYKTDDLF
+563 LEKYKTNDLF
-573 KTADLNNGSVAIR
+573 KTVDLNSGSVAIR
-586 NSKEALVRSVE
+586 NSKEALVKSVE
-597 TIQTAKKTVVEKPI
+597 AIQIAKKVVEKPI
-611 ETKPVD
+611 ETKPVETKPL
-617 VKPTDPVAKEKPV
+617 VKEDPV
-630 EKPIEP
+630 EKPTEP

-666 DGNLEVGQ
+666 DANLEVGQ
-674 EIVDVEGSDGEKE
+674 EQIDVEGVDGEKE
-687 ITRTYELE
+687 ITKIYDLE

-703 KIVEKTLKEPVE
+703 KIVEKTLKESVE

-721 TKVVDKKVETETPS
+721 TKVVDKKVETEIPS
-735 EPSEKPK
+735 VPSEKPK
-742 DKVDAPVG
+742 DKVDESHG
-750 QKETSTEKRESES
+750 QKEISTEKRESET
-763 QPKAVETFVQE
+763 QPKAVEKFVQE
-774 SHGKKKVVDDATV
+774 PHGKKKVVDDATV

-806 ERSHRRRVVVGALLV
+806 ERSHRKRGVISALLV
-821 IFGFGGIAS
+821 ILGFGGVAS
-830 YKKLHKR
+830 YRKLRKR
-837 DQ
+837 DN

>member
-1 MKSKKIPI
+1 
-9 LMLGLLTAPMLLQ
+9 MLGLLTAPMLFQ
-22 SISTVNAE
+22 SISTVKAE
-30 DVSVVQTQ
+30 DISVVQPQT
-38 KDSVQTLFQEGQYFG
+38 DSVQKLSQEGQYFG
-53 QTPSRKK
+53 QTPPRKK

-69 PKDNPF
+69 SKDNPF

-234 LDEQLQFNNSPVNT
+234 WDEQLQFNNSPVNT

-261 PGMKESGGLRSAIVS
+261 PGMKESGGLKSAIVS

-281 VASVISHK
+281 VVSVISHK
-289 TPYTSTGGD
+289 TSYTDKSGD

-380 GNIVKNTS
+380 GNIVKNTT
-388 REIDGHRWSFDR
+388 REIDGHMWAFDR
-400 DGRAL
+400 DGRAI
-405 DTGVVYKALSRDLLR
+405 DKGSVYKALNRDSLK
-420 KTIETVN
+420 KTIETAN
-427 SHINM
+427 SHINI
-432 RNSKLPSAEMN
+432 RNSKLPSTDIN
-443 AYVSQDL
+443 TYVSSEL
-450 AVKIEKAQSDLDKV
+450 AGKIEKAQSDLNKA
-464 LSDANTVLNDSD
+464 LIDANTMLNATDD
-476 VNRKQEDIDK
+476 NNVNRTQEDLDKIDSALLS
-486 VGSVLLSA
+486 VDSVL
-494 DSNLDG
+494 DNLVVD
-500 LTVEYSRAKQAE
+500 YSRAKQAE
-512 RMDATSVLNEAVEY
+512 RMDATSVLNDAVEY

-544 MYMDAKTGL
+544 TYIDAKTTL
-553 QTAITNQTEF
+553 QTAITNQTAF
-563 LEKYKTDDLF
+563 LEKYKTNDLF
-573 KTADLNNGSVAIR
+573 KTVDLNSGSVAIR
-586 NSKEALVRSVE
+586 NSKEALVKSVE
-597 TIQTAKKTVVEKPI
+597 AIQTAKKVVKKPI
-611 ETKPVD
+611 ETKPVETKPL
-617 VKPTDPVAKEKPV
+617 VKEDPV
-630 EKPIEP
+630 EKPTEP

-642 SKPVITTETEVV
+642 SKPVKTTETEVV
-654 TERIPF
+654 TEKIPF

-666 DGNLEVGQ
+666 DANLEVGHEQ
-674 EIVDVEGSDGEKE
+674 VDVEGSDGEKE
-687 ITRTYELE
+687 IIRTYELE
-695 DGKRVGQP
+695 DGERVGQP

-721 TKVVDKKVETETPS
+721 TKVVDKKVETEVPS
-735 EPSEKPK
+735 VPSEKPK
-742 DKVDAPVG
+742 DKRDEPHG
-750 QKETSTEKRESES
+750 QKEISTEKRESET
-763 QPKAVETFVQE
+763 QPKAVEKFVQE
-774 SHGKKKVVDDATV
+774 SQGKKKVVDDATV

-798 KKVLPRTS
+798 KKILPKTS
-806 ERSHRRRVVVGALLV
+806 ERSHRRRGVISALLV
-821 IFGFGGIAS
+821 IFGFGGVAS
-830 YKKLHKR
+830 YKKLRKR
-837 DQ
+837 D

>member
-1 MKSKKIPI
+1 
-9 LMLGLLTAPMLLQ
+9 MLGLLTAPMLFQ
-22 SISTVNAE
+22 SISTVKAE
-30 DVSVVQTQ
+30 DISVVQPQT
-38 KDSVQTLFQEGQYFG
+38 DSVQKLSQEGQYFG
-53 QTPSRKK
+53 QTPLRKK

-75 KYVHGDGSDLRAM
+75 KYVYGDGSDLRAM

-143 DIWFVVGSNSA
+143 HIWFVVGSNSA

-180 LRFFNQANYSSVL
+180 LRFFNQANYSSVF

-261 PGMKESGGLRSAIVS
+261 PGMKESGGLKSVIVS

-289 TPYTSTGGD
+289 TSYINTGGD

-367 YELDGSRYYLGDD
+367 YELDGSHYYLGDD
-380 GNIVKNTS
+380 GNIVKNTT
-388 REIDGHRWSFDR
+388 REIDGHMWLFDR
-400 DGRAL
+400 DGRAI
-405 DTGVVYKALSRDLLR
+405 DKGSVYKALNRDSLK

-427 SHINM
+427 SHINI
-432 RNSKLPSAEMN
+432 RNSKLPSAEIN
-443 AYVSQDL
+443 AYVSSEL
-450 AVKIEKAQSDLDKV
+450 ATKIEKAQSDLNKA
-464 LSDANTVLNDSD
+464 LLDANTMLNASDDHD
-476 VNRKQEDIDK
+476 VNRRQEDIDK
-486 VGSVLLSA
+486 VDSALLSA

-512 RMDATSVLNEAVEY
+512 RMEATTVLNDAAEY

-539 ADVVK
+539 ANVVK
-544 MYMDAKTGL
+544 TYTDAKTTL
-553 QTAITNQTEF
+553 QTTITNQTAF
-563 LEKYKTDDLF
+563 LEKYKTNDLF

-586 NSKEALVRSVE
+586 NGKEALVKSVE
-597 TIQTAKKTVVEKPI
+597 AIQTAKKVVEKSI
-611 ETKPVD
+611 ETKPVETKPL
-617 VKPTDPVAKEKPV
+617 VKEDPV

-642 SKPVITTETEVV
+642 LKPVITTETEVV
-654 TERIPF
+654 TEKIPF
-660 TTKTIE
+660 TIKTIE
-666 DGNLEVGQ
+666 DADLEVGH
-674 EIVDVEGSDGEKE
+674 EEVDVDGSDGEKE
-687 ITRTYELE
+687 ITRTYDLE

-715 KVVRVG
+715 KVIRVG
-721 TKVVDKKVETETPS
+721 TKVVDKEVETEIPS
-735 EPSEKPK
+735 VPSEKPK
-742 DKVDAPVG
+742 DKVDEPIG
-750 QKETSTEKRESES
+750 QKETSTEKHERES
-763 QPKAVETFVQE
+763 QPKAVEKFVQE
-774 SHGKKKVVDDATV
+774 SQGKKKVVDDATV
-787 KDKKQSVEDSS
+787 KDKKQLVEDSS
-798 KKVLPRTS
+798 KKILPRTS
-806 ERSHRRRVVVGALLV
+806 ERSHRRRGVVGALLV

-830 YKKLHKR
+830 YKKLRKR

>member
-1 MKSKKIPI
+1 MKSKKISI
-9 LMLGLLTAPMLLQ
+9 LMLGLLTAPMFFQ
-22 SISTVNAE
+22 SISTVKAE
-30 DVSVVQTQ
+30 DISVVQPQT
-38 KDSVQTLFQEGQYFG
+38 DSVQKLSQEGQYFG
-53 QTPSRKK
+53 QTPLRKK

-180 LRFFNQANYSSVL
+180 LRFFNQANYSSVF

-261 PGMKESGGLRSAIVS
+261 PGMKESGGLKSVIVS

-289 TPYTSTGGD
+289 TSYINTGGD

-367 YELDGSRYYLGDD
+367 YELDGSHYYLGDD
-380 GNIVKNTS
+380 GNIVKNTT
-388 REIDGHRWSFDR
+388 REIDGHMWLFDR
-400 DGRAL
+400 DGRAI
-405 DTGVVYKALSRDLLR
+405 DKGFVYKALNRDSLK

-432 RNSKLPSAEMN
+432 RNSKLPSAEVN
-443 AYVSQDL
+443 TYVSSEL
-450 AVKIEKAQSDLDKV
+450 AGKIEKAQSDLNKA
-464 LSDANTVLNDSD
+464 LLDANTMLNATDD
-476 VNRKQEDIDK
+476 NNVNRTQEDLDKID
-486 VGSVLLSA
+486 SVLLSA
-494 DSNLDG
+494 DSVLDNLVVD
-500 LTVEYSRAKQAE
+500 YSRAKQAE
-512 RMDATSVLNEAVEY
+512 RMEATTVLNDAVEY

-544 MYMDAKTGL
+544 TYTDAKTTL
-553 QTAITNQTEF
+553 QTAITNQTAF
-563 LEKYKTDDLF
+563 LEKYKTNDLF
-573 KTADLNNGSVAIR
+573 KTVDLNSGSVAIR
-586 NSKEALVRSVE
+586 NSKEALVKSVE
-597 TIQTAKKTVVEKPI
+597 AIQTAKKVVKKPI
-611 ETKPVD
+611 ETKPVETKPL
-617 VKPTDPVAKEKPV
+617 VKEDPV
-630 EKPIEP
+630 EKPTEP

-642 SKPVITTETEVV
+642 SKPVKTTETEVV
-654 TERIPF
+654 TEKIPF

-666 DGNLEVGQ
+666 DANLEVGHEQ
-674 EIVDVEGSDGEKE
+674 VDVEGSDGEKE
-687 ITRTYELE
+687 IIRTYELE
-695 DGKRVGQP
+695 DGERVGQP

-721 TKVVDKKVETETPS
+721 TKVVDKKVETEVPS
-735 EPSEKPK
+735 VPSEKPK
-742 DKVDAPVG
+742 DKRDEPHG
-750 QKETSTEKRESES
+750 QKEISTEKRESET
-763 QPKAVETFVQE
+763 QPKAVEKFVQE
-774 SHGKKKVVDDATV
+774 SQGKKKVVDDATV

-798 KKVLPRTS
+798 KKILPKTS
-806 ERSHRRRVVVGALLV
+806 ERSHRRRGVISALLV
-821 IFGFGGIAS
+821 IFGFGGVAS
-830 YKKLHKR
+830 YKKLRKR
-837 DQ
+837 D

>member
-1 MKSKKIPI
+1 MKSKEISI

-22 SISTVNAE
+22 SISTVKA
-30 DVSVVQTQ
+30 DDISVVQTQ
-38 KDSVQTLFQEGQYFG
+38 KDSVQKLSQEGQYFG
-53 QTPSRKK
+53 QTPPRKK
-60 SSTNLLDEL
+60 FSTNLLDEL

-131 KADLDNTTNDIT
+131 KADLDNTSNDIT

-234 LDEQLQFNNSPVNT
+234 LDEQLEFNNSPVNT

-261 PGMKESGGLRSAIVS
+261 PGMKESGGLKSAIVS

-289 TPYTSTGGD
+289 TPYTVTGGD

-405 DTGVVYKALSRDLLR
+405 DTGVVYKALSRDSLR

-450 AVKIEKAQSDLDKV
+450 AVKIEKAQSDLDKA
-464 LSDANTVLNDSD
+464 LLDANTMLNATDD
-476 VNRKQEDIDK
+476 RNVNRTQENIDK
-486 VGSVLLSA
+486 VDSALLSA
-494 DSNLDG
+494 DSVLDNLV
-500 LTVEYSRAKQAE
+500 VEYSRAKQAE
-512 RMDATSVLNEAVEY
+512 RIEATTVLNDAVEY
-526 LKNHENEDISNVK
+526 LKNHENEDVSNVK
-539 ADVVK
+539 ADIVK
-544 MYMDAKTGL
+544 TYTDAKMAL
-553 QTAITNQTEF
+553 QTVITNQTVF

-586 NSKEALVRSVE
+586 NSKEILVKSVE
-597 TIQTAKKTVVEKPI
+597 TIQMEKKVVKKPI
-611 ETKPVD
+611 ETKPVETKPL
-617 VKPTDPVAKEKPV
+617 VKEDPV
-630 EKPIEP
+630 EKPTEP

-642 SKPVITTETEVV
+642 SKPVIITETEVV

-666 DGNLEVGQ
+666 DANLEVGQ
-674 EIVDVEGSDGEKE
+674 EQIDVEGVDGEKE
-687 ITRTYELE
+687 ITKIYDLE

-721 TKVVDKKVETETPS
+721 TKVVDKKVETEVPSVPS
-735 EPSEKPK
+735 EEPK
-742 DKVDAPVG
+742 DKRDEPHG
-750 QKETSTEKRESES
+750 QKEISTEKRESET
-763 QPKAVETFVQE
+763 QPKAVEKFVQE
-774 SHGKKKVVDDATV
+774 SQGKKKVVDDATV

-798 KKVLPRTS
+798 KKILPKTS
-806 ERSHRRRVVVGALLV
+806 ERSHRSRGVISALLV
-821 IFGFGGIAS
+821 IFGFGGVAS
-830 YKKLHKR
+830 YRKLRKR
-837 DQ
+837 DK

>member
-1 MKSKKIPI
+1 MKSKKISI
-9 LMLGLLTAPMLLQ
+9 LMLGLLVAPMLLQ
-22 SISTVNAE
+22 SISTVKAE
-30 DVSVVQTQ
+30 DISVVQTQ
-38 KDSVQTLFQEGQYFG
+38 TNSVQKLSQEGQYFG
-53 QTPSRKK
+53 QTPQRKK

-261 PGMKESGGLRSAIVS
+261 PGMKESGGLKSVIVS

-289 TPYTSTGGD
+289 TSYISTGGD

-380 GNIVKNTS
+380 GNIVKNTT
-388 REIDGHRWSFDR
+388 REIDGHMWSFDR
-400 DGRAL
+400 DGRASDKGL
-405 DTGVVYKALSRDLLR
+405 VYKALNRDSLK

-427 SHINM
+427 SHINI
-432 RNSKLPSAEMN
+432 RNSKLPSAEIN
-443 AYVSQDL
+443 AYVSSEL
-450 AVKIEKAQSDLDKV
+450 ATKIEKAKSDLDKV
-464 LSDANTVLNDSD
+464 LSEANTVLNDSD

-486 VGSVLLSA
+486 VGSALLSA
-494 DSNLDG
+494 DSNLDS
-500 LTVEYSRAKQAE
+500 LVLEYSRAKQAE
-512 RMDATSVLNEAVEY
+512 RMEATTVLNDAVKY
-526 LKNHENEDISNVK
+526 LKNHENEDVSNVN

-544 MYMDAKTGL
+544 TYTNAKTGL
-553 QTAITNQTEF
+553 QTAITNQTVF

-573 KTADLNNGSVAIR
+573 KTADLNSGSVAIR

-597 TIQTAKKTVVEKPI
+597 TIKIAKKTVVEKSI

-617 VKPTDPVAKEKPV
+617 VEPTEPVVKEKLV

-642 SKPVITTETEVV
+642 SKPVKTTETEVV
-654 TERIPF
+654 TEKIPF

-666 DGNLEVGQ
+666 DANLEVGHEQ
-674 EIVDVEGSDGEKE
+674 VDVEGSDGEKE

-695 DGKRVGQP
+695 DGERVGQP
-703 KIVEKTLKEPVE
+703 KIVEKMLKEPVE

-721 TKVVDKKVETETPS
+721 TKVVDKKIETEIPS
-735 EPSEKPK
+735 VPSEKPK
-742 DKVDAPVG
+742 DKVDEPHG
-750 QKETSTEKRESES
+750 QKEISTEKRESET
-763 QPKAVETFVQE
+763 QPKAVEKFVQE
-774 SHGKKKVVDDATV
+774 PHGKKKVVDDATV

-806 ERSHRRRVVVGALLV
+806 ERSHRRRGVISALLV
-821 IFGFGGIAS
+821 IFGFGGVAS
-830 YKKLHKR
+830 YRKLRKR
-837 DQ
+837 DK

>member
-1 MKSKKIPI
+1 
-9 LMLGLLTAPMLLQ
+9 MLGLLVAPMLLQ
-22 SISTVNAE
+22 SISTVKAE
-30 DVSVVQTQ
+30 DISVVQTQ
-38 KDSVQTLFQEGQYFG
+38 TNSVQKLSQEGQYFG
-53 QTPSRKK
+53 QTPQRKK

-234 LDEQLQFNNSPVNT
+234 LDEQLEFNNSPVNT

-261 PGMKESGGLRSAIVS
+261 PGMKESGGLKSAIVS

-289 TPYTSTGGD
+289 TSYINTGGD

-367 YELDGSRYYLGDD
+367 YELDSSRYYLGDD
-380 GNIVKNTS
+380 GNIVKSTT
-388 REIDGHRWSFDR
+388 REIDGHMWAFDR
-400 DGRAL
+400 DGRAI
-405 DTGVVYKALSRDLLR
+405 DKGSVYKALNRDSLK
-420 KTIETVN
+420 KTIEMVN
-427 SHINM
+427 SHIDI
-432 RNSKLPSAEMN
+432 RNSKLPSAEIN
-443 AYVSQDL
+443 TYVSSEL
-450 AVKIEKAQSDLDKV
+450 AVKIEKAKSDLNEA
-464 LSDANTVLNDSD
+464 LSDATSVLNATDD
-476 VNRKQEDIDK
+476 NNVNQTQEDIDK
-486 VGSVLLSA
+486 VGSSLLSA

-500 LTVEYSRAKQAE
+500 LTVEYSRAKQTE
-512 RMDATSVLNEAVEY
+512 RIEATVVLNDAVEY

-544 MYMDAKTGL
+544 TYTDAKTGL
-553 QTAITNQTEF
+553 QTAITNQTVF

-573 KTADLNNGSVAIR
+573 KTADLNSGSVAIR

-597 TIQTAKKTVVEKPI
+597 TIKIAKKTVVEKSI

-617 VKPTDPVAKEKPV
+617 VEPTEPVVKEKLV

-642 SKPVITTETEVV
+642 SKPVKTTETEVV
-654 TERIPF
+654 TEKIPF

-666 DGNLEVGQ
+666 DANLEVGHEQ
-674 EIVDVEGSDGEKE
+674 VDVEGSDGEKE

-703 KIVEKTLKEPVE
+703 KIVEKMLKEPVE

-721 TKVVDKKVETETPS
+721 TKTVDKKVETEIPFV
-735 EPSEKPK
+735 PSEKPK
-742 DKVDAPVG
+742 DKVDEQIG
-750 QKETSTEKRESES
+750 QKEASIEKRESEA
-763 QPKAVETFVQE
+763 QPKTVEKFVQE
-774 SHGKKKVVDDATV
+774 SHGKKKVVDEATV
-787 KDKKQSVEDSS
+787 KGKTVDDSS

-806 ERSHRRRVVVGALLV
+806 ERSHRRRGVIGALLV
-821 IFGFGGIAS
+821 ILGFGGVAS
-830 YKKLHKR
+830 YKKLRKR
-837 DQ
+837 DK

>member
-1 MKSKKIPI
+1 MKSKKISI
-9 LMLGLLTAPMLLQ
+9 LTLGLLVAPMLLQ
-22 SISTVNAE
+22 SISTVKAE
-30 DVSVVQTQ
+30 DASVVQAQ
-38 KDSVQTLFQEGQYFG
+38 KDLVQKLSQEGQYFG
-53 QTPSRKK
+53 PTPPRKK

-160 NNRMDLTPTSGT
+160 YNRMDLTPTSGT
-172 MYHVDKSQ
+172 MYHVNKSQ

-204 DLAAIQIKDPFP
+204 DLAVIQIKDPFP

-234 LDEQLQFNNSPVNT
+234 LDEQIQFNNSPVNT

-261 PGMKESGGLRSAIVS
+261 PGLKESGGLKSAIVS

-289 TPYTSTGGD
+289 TPYTVTGGD

-405 DTGVVYKALSRDLLR
+405 DTGVVYKALSRDSLR

-450 AVKIEKAQSDLDKV
+450 AVKIEKAQSDLNKA
-464 LSDANTVLNDSD
+464 LLDANTMLNATDDRD
-476 VNRKQEDIDK
+476 VNRTQENIDK
-486 VGSVLLSA
+486 VDSALLLADSVL
-494 DSNLDG
+494 DNLV
-500 LTVEYSRAKQAE
+500 VEYSRAKQAE
-512 RMDATSVLNEAVEY
+512 RMEATTVLNDAVEY
-526 LKNHENEDISNVK
+526 LKNHENEDVSNVK
-539 ADVVK
+539 ADIVK
-544 MYMDAKTGL
+544 TYTDAKMAL
-553 QTAITNQTEF
+553 QTAITNQTAF
-563 LEKYKTDDLF
+563 LEKYKTNDLF

-586 NSKEALVRSVE
+586 NDKETLVKSVE
-597 TIQTAKKTVVEKPI
+597 AIQTAKKVVKKPI
-611 ETKPVD
+611 EKKPVETKPV
-617 VKPTDPVAKEKPV
+617 VKEESV

-687 ITRTYELE
+687 ITRTYDLE

-721 TKVVDKKVETETPS
+721 TKVVDKKVETEIPS
-735 EPSEKPK
+735 VPSEKPK
-742 DKVDAPVG
+742 DKVDESHG
-750 QKETSTEKRESES
+750 QKEISTEKRESET
-763 QPKAVETFVQE
+763 QPKAVEAFVQE
-774 SHGKKKVVDDATV
+774 HGKKKVVDDTTV
-787 KDKKQSVEDSS
+787 KDKSESVEGSS
-798 KKVLPRTS
+798 KKILPRTS
-806 ERSHRRRVVVGALLV
+806 ERSHRRRGVIGALLV

-830 YKKLHKR
+830 YKKLRKR

>member
-1 MKSKKIPI
+1 
-9 LMLGLLTAPMLLQ
+9 MLGLLTAPMLLQ
-22 SISTVNAE
+22 SISTVKAE

-38 KDSVQTLFQEGQYFG
+38 KDSVQKLSQEGQYFG
-53 QTPSRKK
+53 QTPPRKK

-69 PKDNPF
+69 SKDNPF

-180 LRFFNQANYSSVL
+180 LRFFNQANYSSVF

-261 PGMKESGGLRSAIVS
+261 LGMKESGGLKSVIVS

-289 TPYTSTGGD
+289 TSYINTGGD

-367 YELDGSRYYLGDD
+367 YELDGSHYYLGDD
-380 GNIVKNTS
+380 GNIVKNTT
-388 REIDGHRWSFDR
+388 REIDGHMWLFDR
-400 DGRAL
+400 DGRAI
-405 DTGVVYKALSRDLLR
+405 DKGFVYKALNRDSLK

-432 RNSKLPSAEMN
+432 RNSKLPSAEVN
-443 AYVSQDL
+443 TYVSSEL
-450 AVKIEKAQSDLDKV
+450 AGKIEKAQSDLNKA
-464 LSDANTVLNDSD
+464 LLDATDDNN
-476 VNRKQEDIDK
+476 VNRTQEDLDKID
-486 VGSVLLSA
+486 SVLLSA
-494 DSNLDG
+494 DSVLDNLVVD
-500 LTVEYSRAKQAE
+500 YSRAKQAE
-512 RMDATSVLNEAVEY
+512 RMEATTVLNDAVEY

-544 MYMDAKTGL
+544 TYTDAKTTL
-553 QTAITNQTEF
+553 QTAITNQTAF
-563 LEKYKTDDLF
+563 LEKYKTNDLF
-573 KTADLNNGSVAIR
+573 KTVDLNSGSVAIR
-586 NSKEALVRSVE
+586 NSKEALVKSVE
-597 TIQTAKKTVVEKPI
+597 AIQTAKKVVKKPI
-611 ETKPVD
+611 ETKPVETKPL
-617 VKPTDPVAKEKPV
+617 VKEDPV
-630 EKPIEP
+630 EKPTEP
-636 VKPTIP
+636 VKPTILL
-642 SKPVITTETEVV
+642 KPVITTETEVV

-666 DGNLEVGQ
+666 DVNLEVGREQ
-674 EIVDVEGSDGEKE
+674 VDVEGSDGEKE
-687 ITRTYELE
+687 ITRTYDLE

-715 KVVRVG
+715 KVIRVG
-721 TKVVDKKVETETPS
+721 TKTVDKKVETEIPSVPS
-735 EPSEKPK
+735 EELK
-742 DKVDAPVG
+742 DKVDEPIG
-750 QKETSTEKRESES
+750 QKEISTEKRESET
-763 QPKAVETFVQE
+763 QPKAVEKFVQE
-774 SHGKKKVVDDATV
+774 PHGKKKVVDDATV

-798 KKVLPRTS
+798 KKILPKTS
-806 ERSHRRRVVVGALLV
+806 ERSHRRRGVISALLV
-821 IFGFGGIAS
+821 IFGFGGVAS
-830 YKKLHKR
+830 YKKLRKR
-837 DQ
+837 D

>member
-1 MKSKKIPI
+1 MKSKKISI

-22 SISTVNAE
+22 SISTVKAE

-38 KDSVQTLFQEGQYFG
+38 KDSVQKLSQEGQYFG
-53 QTPSRKK
+53 QTPPRKK

-69 PKDNPF
+69 SKDNPF

-261 PGMKESGGLRSAIVS
+261 PGMKESGGLKSAIVS

-289 TPYTSTGGD
+289 TSYTDKSGD

-380 GNIVKNTS
+380 GNIVKNTT
-388 REIDGHRWSFDR
+388 REIDGHMWAFDR
-400 DGRAL
+400 DGRAI
-405 DTGVVYKALSRDLLR
+405 DKGSVYKALNRDSLK

-432 RNSKLPSAEMN
+432 RNSKLPSAEVN
-443 AYVSQDL
+443 TYVSSEL
-450 AVKIEKAQSDLDKV
+450 AGKIEKAQSDLNKA
-464 LSDANTVLNDSD
+464 LLDANTMLNATDD
-476 VNRKQEDIDK
+476 NNVNRTQEDLDKID
-486 VGSVLLSA
+486 SVLLSA
-494 DSNLDG
+494 DSVLDNLVVD
-500 LTVEYSRAKQAE
+500 YSRAKQAE
-512 RMDATSVLNEAVEY
+512 RMEATTVLNDAVEY

-544 MYMDAKTGL
+544 TYTDAKTTL
-553 QTAITNQTEF
+553 QTAITNQTAF
-563 LEKYKTDDLF
+563 LEKYKTNDLF
-573 KTADLNNGSVAIR
+573 KTVDLNSGSVAIR
-586 NSKEALVRSVE
+586 NSKEALVKSVE
-597 TIQTAKKTVVEKPI
+597 AIQTAKKVVKKPI
-611 ETKPVD
+611 ETKPVETKPL
-617 VKPTDPVAKEKPV
+617 VKEDPV
-630 EKPIEP
+630 EKPTEP

-642 SKPVITTETEVV
+642 SKPVKTTETEVV
-654 TERIPF
+654 TEKIPF

-666 DGNLEVGQ
+666 DANLEVGHEQ
-674 EIVDVEGSDGEKE
+674 VDVEGSDGEKE
-687 ITRTYELE
+687 IIRTYELE
-695 DGKRVGQP
+695 DGERVGQP

-721 TKVVDKKVETETPS
+721 TKVVDKKVETEVPS
-735 EPSEKPK
+735 VPSEKPK
-742 DKVDAPVG
+742 DKRDEPHG
-750 QKETSTEKRESES
+750 QKEISTEKRESET
-763 QPKAVETFVQE
+763 QPKAVEKFVQE
-774 SHGKKKVVDDATV
+774 SQGKKKVVDDATV

-798 KKVLPRTS
+798 KKILPKTS
-806 ERSHRRRVVVGALLV
+806 ERSHRRRGVISALLV
-821 IFGFGGIAS
+821 IFGFGGVAS
-830 YKKLHKR
+830 YKKLRKR
-837 DQ
+837 D

>member
-1 MKSKKIPI
+1 MKSKKISI

-22 SISTVNAE
+22 SISTVKAE

-38 KDSVQTLFQEGQYFG
+38 KDSVQKLSQEGQYFG
-53 QTPSRKK
+53 QTPPRKK
-60 SSTNLLDEL
+60 SSTNLLDAL

-154 YTFKNN
+154 YIFKNN

-234 LDEQLQFNNSPVNT
+234 LDEQLEFNNSPVNT

-261 PGMKESGGLRSAIVS
+261 PGMKESGGLKSAIVS

-289 TPYTSTGGD
+289 TSYTDKSGD

-313 GMSGAAVLN
+313 GMSGASVLN

-380 GNIVKNTS
+380 GNIVKNTT
-388 REIDGHRWSFDR
+388 REIDGHMWSFDR
-400 DGRAL
+400 DGKAT
-405 DTGVVYKALSRDLLR
+405 DNGVVYKALNRDSLK

-432 RNSKLPSAEMN
+432 RNSKLPSAEVN
-443 AYVSQDL
+443 TYVSSEL
-450 AVKIEKAQSDLDKV
+450 AGKIEKAQSDLDKV
-464 LSDANTVLNDSD
+464 LSEANAVLNDSD

-486 VGSVLLSA
+486 VGSSLLSA

-512 RMDATSVLNEAVEY
+512 RIEATAVLNDAVEY

-544 MYMDAKTGL
+544 TYTDAKTTL
-553 QTAITNQTEF
+553 QTAITNQTAF
-563 LEKYKTDDLF
+563 LEKYKTNDLF
-573 KTADLNNGSVAIR
+573 KTVDLNNGSVAIR
-586 NSKEALVRSVE
+586 NGKETLVKSVE
-597 TIQTAKKTVVEKPI
+597 AIQTAKKVVKKPI
-611 ETKPVD
+611 ETKPVETKPL
-617 VKPTDPVAKEKPV
+617 VKEDPV

-660 TTKTIE
+660 MTKTIE
-666 DGNLEVGQ
+666 DANLEVGQ
-674 EIVDVEGSDGEKE
+674 EQIDVEGVDGEKE
-687 ITRTYELE
+687 ITKIYDLE

-721 TKVVDKKVETETPS
+721 TKMVDKKVETEIPS
-735 EPSEKPK
+735 VPSEKPK
-742 DKVDAPVG
+742 DKVDEPHG
-750 QKETSTEKRESES
+750 QKEISTEKHESET
-763 QPKAVETFVQE
+763 QPKAVEKFVQE
-774 SHGKKKVVDDATV
+774 SHGKKKVVDEARVKGKTV
-787 KDKKQSVEDSS
+787 DDSS

-806 ERSHRRRVVVGALLV
+806 ERSHRRRGVISALLV
-821 IFGFGGIAS
+821 IFGFGGVAS
-830 YKKLHKR
+830 YKKLRKR

>member
-1 MKSKKIPI
+1 
-9 LMLGLLTAPMLLQ
+9 MLGLLMSPMLLQ
-22 SISTVNAE
+22 SASSAKADSEPAIVY
-30 DVSVVQTQ
+30 TQ
-38 KDSVQTLFQEGQYFG
+38 KNTVSSLVEEGQYFG
-53 QTPSRKK
+53 QTPPRKK

-172 MYHVDKSQ
+172 MFHVDKSQ

-261 PGMKESGGLRSAIVS
+261 PGMKESGGLKSAIVS

-289 TPYTSTGGD
+289 PSYISTGGD

-380 GNIVKNTS
+380 GNIVKNTT
-388 REIDGHRWSFDR
+388 REIDGHMWAFDR
-400 DGRAL
+400 DGRAI
-405 DTGVVYKALSRDLLR
+405 DKGSVYKALNRDSLK
-420 KTIETVN
+420 KTIETAN
-427 SHINM
+427 SHINI
-432 RNSKLPSAEMN
+432 RNSKLPSTDIN
-443 AYVSQDL
+443 AYVSSEL
-450 AVKIEKAQSDLDKV
+450 AVKIEKAQYDLNKA
-464 LSDANTVLNDSD
+464 LSDATSVLNATDD
-476 VNRKQEDIDK
+476 NNVNRTQEDIDK
-486 VGSVLLSA
+486 VGSALLSA

-553 QTAITNQTEF
+553 QTAITNQTAF

-617 VKPTDPVAKEKPV
+617 VKSTDPVAKEKPV

-642 SKPVITTETEVV
+642 SKPVRTTETEVV
-654 TERIPF
+654 TEKIPF
-660 TTKTIE
+660 TIKTV
-666 DGNLEVGQ
+666 DDATLEVGQ

-695 DGKRVGQP
+695 DGERVGQP
-703 KIVEKTLKEPVE
+703 KIVEKMLKEPVE

-721 TKVVDKKVETETPS
+721 TKVVDKKIETEIPS
-735 EPSEKPK
+735 VPSEKPK
-742 DKVDAPVG
+742 DKVDEPHG
-750 QKETSTEKRESES
+750 QKEISTEKRESET
-763 QPKAVETFVQE
+763 QPKTVEKFVQE
-774 SHGKKKVVDDATV
+774 PHGKKKVVDDATV

-806 ERSHRRRVVVGALLV
+806 ERSHRRRGVIGALIVL
-821 IFGFGGIAS
+821 FGFGGVAS
-830 YKKLHKR
+830 YKKLRKR
-837 DQ
+837 D

>member
-1 MKSKKIPI
+1 
-9 LMLGLLTAPMLLQ
+9 MLGLLMSQMLLQ
-22 SISTVNAE
+22 SASSAKADSEPVIVY
-30 DVSVVQTQ
+30 TQ
-38 KDSVQTLFQEGQYFG
+38 KNTVSSLVEEGQYFG
-53 QTPSRKK
+53 QTPPRKK

-69 PKDNPF
+69 SKDNPF

-234 LDEQLQFNNSPVNT
+234 LDEQLEFNNSPVNT

-261 PGMKESGGLRSAIVS
+261 PGMKESGGLKSAIIS

-289 TPYTSTGGD
+289 TSYISTGGD

-388 REIDGHRWSFDR
+388 REIDGRMWSFDR
-400 DGRAL
+400 DGRASDKGL
-405 DTGVVYKALSRDLLR
+405 VYKALNRDSLK

-432 RNSKLPSAEMN
+432 RMSKLPSAEMN
-443 AYVSQDL
+443 AYVSSEL
-450 AVKIEKAQSDLDKV
+450 AVKIEKAKSDLNKV
-464 LSDANTVLNDSD
+464 LAEANTALNDTD
-476 VNRKQEDIDK
+476 VNRTQEDINKID
-486 VGSVLLSA
+486 SVLLSA
-494 DSNLDG
+494 DSNLDN
-500 LTVEYSRAKQAE
+500 LVVEYSRAKQAE
-512 RMDATSVLNEAVEY
+512 RMEATTVLNDAVEY
-526 LKNHENEDISNVK
+526 LKNHENEDISNVE
-539 ADVVK
+539 ANVVK
-544 MYMDAKTGL
+544 TYTDAKTIL
-553 QTAITNQTEF
+553 QTEIMNQTAF
-563 LEKYKTDDLF
+563 LEKYKTNDLF
-573 KTADLNNGSVAIR
+573 KTVDLNNGSVSIR
-586 NSKEALVRSVE
+586 NGKETLVKSVE
-597 TIQTAKKTVVEKPI
+597 AIQTAKKVVKKPI
-611 ETKPVD
+611 ETKPVETKPL
-617 VKPTDPVAKEKPV
+617 VKDDPV

-642 SKPVITTETEVV
+642 SKPVKTTETEVV
-654 TERIPF
+654 TEKIPF

-666 DGNLEVGQ
+666 DANLEVGHEQ
-674 EIVDVEGSDGEKE
+674 VDVEGSDGEKE

-695 DGKRVGQP
+695 DGERVGQP
-703 KIVEKTLKEPVE
+703 KIVEKMLKEPVE

-721 TKVVDKKVETETPS
+721 TKMVDKKVETEIPS
-735 EPSEKPK
+735 VPSEKPK
-742 DKVDAPVG
+742 DKVDEQIG
-750 QKETSTEKRESES
+750 QKEISTEKRESET
-763 QPKAVETFVQE
+763 QQKAVEKFVQE
-774 SHGKKKVVDDATV
+774 SHGKKKVVDDTTV

-806 ERSHRRRVVVGALLV
+806 ERSHRRRGVISALLV
-821 IFGFGGIAS
+821 IFGFGGVAS
-830 YKKLHKR
+830 YRKLRKR
-837 DQ
+837 DK

>member
-1 MKSKKIPI
+1 
-9 LMLGLLTAPMLLQ
+9 MLGLLVAPMLLQ
-22 SISTVNAE
+22 SISTVKAE
-30 DVSVVQTQ
+30 DISVVQTQ
-38 KDSVQTLFQEGQYFG
+38 TNSVQKLSQEGQYFG
-53 QTPSRKK
+53 QTPQRKK

-261 PGMKESGGLRSAIVS
+261 PGMKESGGLKSVIVS

-289 TPYTSTGGD
+289 TSYISTGGD

-380 GNIVKNTS
+380 GNIVKNTT
-388 REIDGHRWSFDR
+388 REIDGHMWSFDR
-400 DGRAL
+400 DGRASDKGL
-405 DTGVVYKALSRDLLR
+405 VYKALNRDSLK

-427 SHINM
+427 SHINI
-432 RNSKLPSAEMN
+432 RNSKLPSAEIN
-443 AYVSQDL
+443 AYVSSEL
-450 AVKIEKAQSDLDKV
+450 ATKIEKAKSDLDKV
-464 LSDANTVLNDSD
+464 LSEANTVLNDSD

-486 VGSVLLSA
+486 VGSALLSA
-494 DSNLDG
+494 DSNLDS
-500 LTVEYSRAKQAE
+500 LVLEYSRAKQAE
-512 RMDATSVLNEAVEY
+512 RMEATTVLNDAVKY
-526 LKNHENEDISNVK
+526 LKNHENEDVSNVN

-544 MYMDAKTGL
+544 TYTNAKTGL
-553 QTAITNQTEF
+553 QTAITNQTVF

-573 KTADLNNGSVAIR
+573 KTADLNSGSVAIR

-597 TIQTAKKTVVEKPI
+597 TIKIAKKTVVEKSI

-617 VKPTDPVAKEKPV
+617 VEPTEPVVKEKLV

-642 SKPVITTETEVV
+642 SKPVKTTETEVV
-654 TERIPF
+654 TEKIPF

-666 DGNLEVGQ
+666 DANLEVGHEQ
-674 EIVDVEGSDGEKE
+674 VDVEGSDGEKE

-695 DGKRVGQP
+695 DGERVGQP
-703 KIVEKTLKEPVE
+703 KIVEKMLKEPVE

-721 TKVVDKKVETETPS
+721 TKVVDKKIETEIPS
-735 EPSEKPK
+735 VPSEKPK
-742 DKVDAPVG
+742 DKVDEPHG
-750 QKETSTEKRESES
+750 QKEISTEKRESET
-763 QPKAVETFVQE
+763 QPKAVEKFVQE
-774 SHGKKKVVDDATV
+774 PHGKKKVVDDATV

-806 ERSHRRRVVVGALLV
+806 ERSHRRRGVISALLV
-821 IFGFGGIAS
+821 IFGFGGVAS
-830 YKKLHKR
+830 YRKLRKR
-837 DQ
+837 DK

>member
-1 MKSKKIPI
+1 
-9 LMLGLLTAPMLLQ
+9 MLGLLMSPMLLQ
-22 SISTVNAE
+22 SALSAKADSEPAIVY
-30 DVSVVQTQ
+30 TQ
-38 KDSVQTLFQEGQYFG
+38 KNTVSSLVEEGQYFG
-53 QTPSRKK
+53 QTPLRKK

-75 KYVHGDGSDLRAM
+75 KYVYGDGSDLRAM

-234 LDEQLQFNNSPVNT
+234 LDEQLEFNNSPVNT

-261 PGMKESGGLRSAIVS
+261 PGMKESGGLKSVIVS

-289 TPYTSTGGD
+289 TLYTSTGGD

-380 GNIVKNTS
+380 GNIVKNTT
-388 REIDGHRWSFDR
+388 REIDGHMWSFDR
-400 DGRAL
+400 DGRASDKGL
-405 DTGVVYKALSRDLLR
+405 VYKALNRDSL
-420 KTIETVN
+420 KKMIETVN
-427 SHINM
+427 SHINI
-432 RNSKLPSAEMN
+432 RNSKLPSAEIN
-443 AYVSQDL
+443 AYVSSEL
-450 AVKIEKAQSDLDKV
+450 VTKIEKAKSDLNKA
-464 LSDANTVLNDSD
+464 LLDANTMLNASDDHD
-476 VNRKQEDIDK
+476 VNRTQDDIDK
-486 VGSVLLSA
+486 IDSALLLA
-494 DSNLDG
+494 DSNLDN
-500 LTVEYSRAKQAE
+500 LVVEYSRAKQAE
-512 RMDATSVLNEAVEY
+512 RMDATTVLNDAVEY

-544 MYMDAKTGL
+544 TYTDAKTTL
-553 QTAITNQTEF
+553 QTAITNQTAF
-563 LEKYKTDDLF
+563 LEKYKTNDLF
-573 KTADLNNGSVAIR
+573 KTVDLNSGSVAIR

-597 TIQTAKKTVVEKPI
+597 TIKIAKKTVVEKSI

-617 VKPTDPVAKEKPV
+617 VEPTEPVVKEKLV

-642 SKPVITTETEVV
+642 SKPVKTTETEVV
-654 TERIPF
+654 TEKIPF

-666 DGNLEVGQ
+666 DANLEVGHEQ
-674 EIVDVEGSDGEKE
+674 VDVEGSDGEKE

-695 DGKRVGQP
+695 DGERVGQP

-721 TKVVDKKVETETPS
+721 TKVVDKKIETEIPS
-735 EPSEKPK
+735 VPSEKPK
-742 DKVDAPVG
+742 DKVDEPHG
-750 QKETSTEKRESES
+750 QKEISTEKRESET
-763 QPKAVETFVQE
+763 QPKAVEKFVQE
-774 SHGKKKVVDDATV
+774 PYGKKKVVDDATV

-806 ERSHRRRVVVGALLV
+806 ERSHRRRGVISALLV
-821 IFGFGGIAS
+821 IFGFGGVAS
-830 YKKLHKR
+830 YKKLRKR

>member
-1 MKSKKIPI
+1 
-9 LMLGLLTAPMLLQ
+9 MLGLLVAPMLLQ
-22 SISTVNAE
+22 SISTVKAE
-30 DVSVVQTQ
+30 DISVVQAQ
-38 KDSVQTLFQEGQYFG
+38 KDLVQKLSQDGQYFG
-53 QTPSRKK
+53 QTPPRKK

-234 LDEQLQFNNSPVNT
+234 LDEQLEFNNSPVNT

-261 PGMKESGGLRSAIVS
+261 PGMKESGGLKSAIVS

-289 TPYTSTGGD
+289 TSYTSTGGD

-355 EKLVKENTATGW
+355 ETLVKENTATGW

-380 GNIVKNTS
+380 GNIVKNTT
-388 REIDGHRWSFDR
+388 REIDGHMWAFDR
-400 DGRAL
+400 DGRAI
-405 DTGVVYKALSRDLLR
+405 DKGSVYKALNRDSLK

-432 RNSKLPSAEMN
+432 RNSKLPSAEVN
-443 AYVSQDL
+443 TYVSSEL
-450 AVKIEKAQSDLDKV
+450 AGKIEKAQSDLNKA
-464 LSDANTVLNDSD
+464 LLDANTMLNATDD
-476 VNRKQEDIDK
+476 NNVNRTQEDLDKID
-486 VGSVLLSA
+486 SALLSA
-494 DSNLDG
+494 DSVLDNLVVD
-500 LTVEYSRAKQAE
+500 YSRAKQAE
-512 RMDATSVLNEAVEY
+512 RMDATTVLNDAVEY

-544 MYMDAKTGL
+544 TYTDAKTTL
-553 QTAITNQTEF
+553 QTAITNQTAF
-563 LEKYKTDDLF
+563 LEKYKTNDLF
-573 KTADLNNGSVAIR
+573 KTVDLNSGSVAIR
-586 NSKEALVRSVE
+586 NSKEALVKSVE
-597 TIQTAKKTVVEKPI
+597 AIQTAKKVVKKPI
-611 ETKPVD
+611 ETKPVETKPL
-617 VKPTDPVAKEKPV
+617 VKDDPV
-630 EKPIEP
+630 EKPTEP

-666 DGNLEVGQ
+666 DANLEVGQ
-674 EIVDVEGSDGEKE
+674 EQIDVEGVDGEKE
-687 ITRTYELE
+687 ITKIYDLE

-721 TKVVDKKVETETPS
+721 TKMVDKKVETEIPS
-735 EPSEKPK
+735 VPSEKPK
-742 DKVDAPVG
+742 DKVDEPHG
-750 QKETSTEKRESES
+750 QKEISTEKRESET
-763 QPKAVETFVQE
+763 QPKAVEKFVQE
-774 SHGKKKVVDDATV
+774 PHGKKKVVDDATV

-806 ERSHRRRVVVGALLV
+806 ERSHRRRGVISALLV
-821 IFGFGGIAS
+821 IFGFGGVAS
-830 YKKLHKR
+830 YRKLRKR
-837 DQ
+837 DK

>member
-1 MKSKKIPI
+1 
-9 LMLGLLTAPMLLQ
+9 MLGLLTAPMLLQ
-22 SISTVNAE
+22 SISTVKAE

-38 KDSVQTLFQEGQYFG
+38 KDSVQKLSQDGQYFG
-53 QTPSRKK
+53 QTPPRKK

-172 MYHVDKSQ
+172 MYHADKSQ

-234 LDEQLQFNNSPVNT
+234 LDEQLEFNNSPVNT
-248 RNVVI
+248 RTVVI

-261 PGMKESGGLRSAIVS
+261 PGMKESGGLKSAIVS

-289 TPYTSTGGD
+289 TSYTSTGGD

-380 GNIVKNTS
+380 GNIVKNTT
-388 REIDGHRWSFDR
+388 REIDGHMWSFDR
-400 DGRAL
+400 DGRAS
-405 DTGVVYKALSRDLLR
+405 DKGFVYKALNRDSLK
-420 KTIETVN
+420 KTIETAN
-427 SHINM
+427 SHINI
-432 RNSKLPSAEMN
+432 RNSKLPNAEMS
-443 AYVSQDL
+443 AYVSFEL
-450 AVKIEKAQSDLDKV
+450 AGKIEKAQSDLNKA
-464 LSDANTVLNDSD
+464 LLDANTMLNATDD
-476 VNRKQEDIDK
+476 NNVNRRQEDLDKID
-486 VGSVLLSA
+486 SALLSA
-494 DSNLDG
+494 DSNLDS
-500 LTVEYSRAKQAE
+500 LVLEYSRAKQAE
-512 RMDATSVLNEAVEY
+512 RIEATTVLNDAVEY
-526 LKNHENEDISNVK
+526 LRNHENEDLLNVK
-539 ADVVK
+539 SDVVK
-544 MYMDAKTGL
+544 TYTDAKTGL
-553 QTAITNQTEF
+553 QTAITNQTAF
-563 LEKYKTDDLF
+563 LEKHKTNDLF

-586 NSKEALVRSVE
+586 NGKETLVKSVE
-597 TIQTAKKTVVEKPI
+597 AIQTAKKVVEKPI
-611 ETKPVD
+611 ETKPV
-617 VKPTDPVAKEKPV
+617 VKEDPV
-630 EKPIEP
+630 EKPTEP

-642 SKPVITTETEVV
+642 SKPVITTEIEVV

-666 DGNLEVGQ
+666 DANLEVGQ
-674 EIVDVEGSDGEKE
+674 EQIDVEGVDGEKE
-687 ITRTYELE
+687 ITKIYDLE

-721 TKVVDKKVETETPS
+721 TKMVDKKVETEIPS
-735 EPSEKPK
+735 VPSEKSK
-742 DKVDAPVG
+742 DKVDEPHG
-750 QKETSTEKRESES
+750 QKEISTEKRESET
-763 QPKAVETFVQE
+763 QPKAVEKFVQE
-774 SHGKKKVVDDATV
+774 PHGKKKVVDDATV
-787 KDKKQSVEDSS
+787 KDKKQSVEDLS

-806 ERSHRRRVVVGALLV
+806 ERSHRRRGVIGALLV

-830 YKKLHKR
+830 YKKLRKR

>member
-1 MKSKKIPI
+1 
-9 LMLGLLTAPMLLQ
+9 MLGLLMSPMLLQ
-22 SISTVNAE
+22 SASSAKADSEPAIVY
-30 DVSVVQTQ
+30 TQ
-38 KDSVQTLFQEGQYFG
+38 KNTVSSLVEEGQYFG
-53 QTPSRKK
+53 QTPPRKK
-60 SSTNLLDEL
+60 LSTNLLDEL
-69 PKDNPF
+69 PKDNSF

-234 LDEQLQFNNSPVNT
+234 LDEQLEFNNSPVNT

-261 PGMKESGGLRSAIVS
+261 PGMKESGGLKSAIVS

-289 TPYTSTGGD
+289 TSYTSTGGD

-380 GNIVKNTS
+380 SNIVKNTI
-388 REIDGHRWSFDR
+388 REIDGHMWSFDR
-400 DGRAL
+400 DGRASDKGL
-405 DTGVVYKALSRDLLR
+405 VYKALNRDSLK

-427 SHINM
+427 SHINI
-432 RNSKLPSAEMN
+432 RNSKLPSAEIN
-443 AYVSQDL
+443 AYVSSEL
-450 AVKIEKAQSDLDKV
+450 AVKIEKAKSDLDKV
-464 LSDANTVLNDSD
+464 LSEANTVLNDSD
-476 VNRKQEDIDK
+476 VNRTQDDIDK
-486 VGSVLLSA
+486 IDSVLLSA
-494 DSNLDG
+494 DSNLDN
-500 LTVEYSRAKQAE
+500 LVAEYSRAKQAE
-512 RMDATSVLNEAVEY
+512 RMDATTVLNDAVEY

-544 MYMDAKTGL
+544 TYTDAKTTL
-553 QTAITNQTEF
+553 QTAITNQTAF
-563 LEKYKTDDLF
+563 LEKYKTNDLF
-573 KTADLNNGSVAIR
+573 KTVDLNNGSVAIR
-586 NSKEALVRSVE
+586 NGKETLVKSVE
-597 TIQTAKKTVVEKPI
+597 AIQTEKKAVEKPI
-611 ETKPVD
+611 ETEPV
-617 VKPTDPVAKEKPV
+617 VKEKLV

-636 VKPTIP
+636 VKPIIP
-642 SKPVITTETEVV
+642 SKPVKTTETEVV
-654 TERIPF
+654 TEKIPF

-666 DGNLEVGQ
+666 DANLEVGHEQ
-674 EIVDVEGSDGEKE
+674 VDVEGSDGEKE

-695 DGKRVGQP
+695 DGERVGQP

-721 TKVVDKKVETETPS
+721 TKVVDKKVETEVPS
-735 EPSEKPK
+735 VPSEKPK
-742 DKVDAPVG
+742 DKRDEPHG
-750 QKETSTEKRESES
+750 QKEISTEKRESET
-763 QPKAVETFVQE
+763 QPKAVEKFVQE
-774 SHGKKKVVDDATV
+774 SQGKKKVVDDATV

-798 KKVLPRTS
+798 KKILPKTS
-806 ERSHRRRVVVGALLV
+806 ERSHRRRGVISAFLV
-821 IFGFGGIAS
+821 ILGFGGVAS
-830 YKKLHKR
+830 YRKLRKR
-837 DQ
+837 DK

>member
-1 MKSKKIPI
+1 
-9 LMLGLLTAPMLLQ
+9 MLGLLTAPMLLQ
-22 SISTVNAE
+22 SISTVKAE
-30 DVSVVQTQ
+30 DISVVQPQT
-38 KDSVQTLFQEGQYFG
+38 DSVQKLSQEGQYFG
-53 QTPSRKK
+53 QTPPRKK

-261 PGMKESGGLRSAIVS
+261 PGMKESGGLKSAIVS

-289 TPYTSTGGD
+289 TSYTDKSGD

-380 GNIVKNTS
+380 GNIVKSTTG
-388 REIDGHRWSFDR
+388 EIDGHMWLFDR
-400 DGRAL
+400 DGRAI
-405 DTGVVYKALSRDLLR
+405 DKGSVYKALNRDSLK

-427 SHINM
+427 SHINI
-432 RNSKLPSAEMN
+432 RNSKLPGAEIN
-443 AYVSQDL
+443 AYVSSEL
-450 AVKIEKAQSDLDKV
+450 ATKIEKAKSDLDKV
-464 LSDANTVLNDSD
+464 LSEANTVLNDSD

-486 VGSVLLSA
+486 IDSALLSA
-494 DSNLDG
+494 DSNLDS
-500 LTVEYSRAKQAE
+500 LVLEYSRAKQAE
-512 RMDATSVLNEAVEY
+512 RMEATTVLNDAVEY
-526 LKNHENEDISNVK
+526 LENHENEDISNVK

-544 MYMDAKTGL
+544 TYTDAKTGL
-553 QTAITNQTEF
+553 QTAITNQTAF
-563 LEKYKTDDLF
+563 LEKYKTDNLF
-573 KTADLNNGSVAIR
+573 KTADLNSGSVAIR

-597 TIQTAKKTVVEKPI
+597 TIKIAKKTVVEKSI
-611 ETKPVD
+611 ETKPVETKPL
-617 VKPTDPVAKEKPV
+617 VKEDPV
-630 EKPIEP
+630 EKPTEP

-666 DGNLEVGQ
+666 DGDLDVGQ
-674 EIVDVEGSDGEKE
+674 ERVDVEGSDGEKE
-687 ITRTYELE
+687 ITRTYDLE

-721 TKVVDKKVETETPS
+721 TKMVDKKVETEIPS
-735 EPSEKPK
+735 VPSEKPK
-742 DKVDAPVG
+742 DKVDEPHG
-750 QKETSTEKRESES
+750 QKEISTEKRESET
-763 QPKAVETFVQE
+763 QPKAVEKFVQE
-774 SHGKKKVVDDATV
+774 PHGKKKVVDDATV

-806 ERSHRRRVVVGALLV
+806 ERSHRRRGVISALLV
-821 IFGFGGIAS
+821 IFGFGGVAS
-830 YKKLHKR
+830 YRKLRKR
-837 DQ
+837 DK

>member
-1 MKSKKIPI
+1 
-9 LMLGLLTAPMLLQ
+9 MLGLLTAPMLLQ
-22 SISTVNAE
+22 SISTVKAE
-30 DVSVVQTQ
+30 DISVVQTQ
-38 KDSVQTLFQEGQYFG
+38 KDSVQKLSQEGQYFG
-53 QTPSRKK
+53 QTPPRKK

-234 LDEQLQFNNSPVNT
+234 LDEQLEFNNSPVNT

-261 PGMKESGGLRSAIVS
+261 PGMKESGGLKSAIVS

-289 TPYTSTGGD
+289 TSYTSTGGD

-380 GNIVKNTS
+380 GNIVKSTT
-388 REIDGHRWSFDR
+388 REIDGHMWSFDR
-400 DGRAL
+400 DGRASDKGL
-405 DTGVVYKALSRDLLR
+405 VYKALNRDSLK

-427 SHINM
+427 SHINI
-432 RNSKLPSAEMN
+432 RNSKLPSAEVN
-443 AYVSQDL
+443 AYVSSEL
-450 AVKIEKAQSDLDKV
+450 ATKIETAQANLNEALSEANKALTD
-464 LSDANTVLNDSD
+464 TE

-486 VGSVLLSA
+486 IDSNLLSA
-494 DSNLDG
+494 DSTLDG
-500 LTVEYSRAKQAE
+500 LVVEYSRAKQAE
-512 RMDATSVLNEAVEY
+512 RIEATTVLNDAVDY

-544 MYMDAKTGL
+544 TYTDAKTTL
-553 QTAITNQTEF
+553 QTAITNQTAF
-563 LEKYKTDDLF
+563 LEKYKTNDLF
-573 KTADLNNGSVAIR
+573 KTVDLNNGSVAIR
-586 NSKEALVRSVE
+586 NGKETLVKSVE
-597 TIQTAKKTVVEKPI
+597 AIQTAKKVVEKPI
-611 ETKPVD
+611 EKKPV
-617 VKPTDPVAKEKPV
+617 VKEEPV
-630 EKPIEP
+630 EKPTEP

-642 SKPVITTETEVV
+642 SKPVKTTEIEVITEK
-654 TERIPF
+654 IPF
-660 TTKTIE
+660 TTKTI
-666 DGNLEVGQ
+666 DDATLEVGQ
-674 EIVDVEGSDGEKE
+674 EQVEVDGQDGEKE
-687 ITRTYELE
+687 IIKTYDLE
-695 DGKRVGQP
+695 DGTRDGQP

-721 TKVVDKKVETETPS
+721 TKAVDKKVETETPS

-742 DKVDAPVG
+742 DKVDELIG

-774 SHGKKKVVDDATV
+774 PHGKKKVEDKSTV
-787 KDKKQSVEDSS
+787 NDKSKAVADSS
-798 KKVLPRTS
+798 KKILPKTS
-806 ERSHRRRVVVGALLV
+806 ERSHRRRGVIGALIV
-821 IFGFGGIAS
+821 IFGFGGVAS
-830 YKKLHKR
+830 YKKLRKR
-837 DQ
+837 DK

>member
-1 MKSKKIPI
+1 MKSKKISI
-9 LMLGLLTAPMLLQ
+9 LTLGLLVAPMLLQ
-22 SISTVNAE
+22 SVSTVKAE
-30 DVSVVQTQ
+30 ELSLVQTQ
-38 KDSVQTLFQEGQYFG
+38 KDFVQKLSQNGQYFG
-53 QTPSRKK
+53 PTPPRKK

-204 DLAAIQIKDPFP
+204 DLAVIQIKDPFP

-234 LDEQLQFNNSPVNT
+234 LDEQIQFNNSPVNT

-261 PGMKESGGLRSAIVS
+261 PGMKESGGLKSVIVS

-289 TPYTSTGGD
+289 TSYTSTGGD

-405 DTGVVYKALSRDLLR
+405 DMGVVYKALSRDSLR

-432 RNSKLPSAEMN
+432 RNSKLPSAEVN
-443 AYVSQDL
+443 KYVSQDL
-450 AVKIEKAQSDLDKV
+450 AVKIEKARSDLDKA
-464 LSDANTVLNDSD
+464 LLDANTMLNAIDDRD
-476 VNRKQEDIDK
+476 VNRTQEDIDK
-486 VGSVLLSA
+486 IDSVLLSA
-494 DSNLDG
+494 DSVLDNLV
-500 LTVEYSRAKQAE
+500 VEYSRAKQAE
-512 RMDATSVLNEAVEY
+512 RMEATTVLNDAVEY
-526 LKNHENEDISNVK
+526 LKNHENEEVSNVK
-539 ADVVK
+539 ADIVK
-544 MYMDAKTGL
+544 TYTDAKMAL
-553 QTAITNQTEF
+553 QTAITNQTAF
-563 LEKYKTDDLF
+563 LEKYKTNDLF

-586 NSKEALVRSVE
+586 NGKETLVKSVE
-597 TIQTAKKTVVEKPI
+597 IIRTAKKTVVEKPV
-611 ETKPVD
+611 ETKPV
-617 VKPTDPVAKEKPV
+617 VK

-636 VKPTIP
+636 VKPIIP

-660 TTKTIE
+660 MTKTIE

-703 KIVEKTLKEPVE
+703 KIVEKMLKEPVE

-721 TKVVDKKVETETPS
+721 TKVVDKKIETELPS
-735 EPSEKPK
+735 VPSEKPK
-742 DKVDAPVG
+742 DKVDEPHG
-750 QKETSTEKRESES
+750 QKEISTEKRESET
-763 QPKAVETFVQE
+763 QPKAVEKFVQE
-774 SHGKKKVVDDATV
+774 PHGKKKVVDDATV

-806 ERSHRRRVVVGALLV
+806 ERSHRRRGVIGALIV
-821 IFGFGGIAS
+821 IFGFGGVAS
-830 YKKLHKR
+830 YKKLRKR
-837 DQ
+837 DK

>member
-1 MKSKKIPI
+1 MKSKKISI

-22 SISTVNAE
+22 SISTVKAE
-30 DVSVVQTQ
+30 DISVVQTQ
-38 KDSVQTLFQEGQYFG
+38 TDSVQKLSQDGQYFG
-53 QTPSRKK
+53 QTPQRKK

-234 LDEQLQFNNSPVNT
+234 LDEQLEFNNSPVNT

-261 PGMKESGGLRSAIVS
+261 PGMKESGGLKSAIVS

-289 TPYTSTGGD
+289 TSYTDKSGD

-380 GNIVKNTS
+380 GNIVKSTS
-388 REIDGHRWSFDR
+388 REIDGHMWLFAR
-400 DGRAL
+400 DGRAI
-405 DTGVVYKALSRDLLR
+405 DKGSVYKALNRDSLK
-420 KTIETVN
+420 KTIETAN
-427 SHINM
+427 SHINI
-432 RNSKLPSAEMN
+432 RNSKLPSTDIN
-443 AYVSQDL
+443 AYVSSEL
-450 AVKIEKAQSDLDKV
+450 AVKIEKAKSDLDKV
-464 LSDANTVLNDSD
+464 LSEANTVLNDSD
-476 VNRKQEDIDK
+476 VNRTQDDIDK
-486 VGSVLLSA
+486 IDSALLLA
-494 DSNLDG
+494 DSNLDN
-500 LTVEYSRAKQAE
+500 LVVEYSRAKQAE
-512 RMDATSVLNEAVEY
+512 RMDATTVLNDAVEY

-544 MYMDAKTGL
+544 TYTDAKTTL
-553 QTAITNQTEF
+553 QTTITNQTAF
-563 LEKYKTDDLF
+563 LEKYKTNDLF

-586 NSKEALVRSVE
+586 NGKETLVKSVE
-597 TIQTAKKTVVEKPI
+597 AIQTAKKVVEKPI
-611 ETKPVD
+611 ETKPL
-617 VKPTDPVAKEKPV
+617 VKEDPV
-630 EKPIEP
+630 EKPTEP

-642 SKPVITTETEVV
+642 SKPVMTTETEVV

-666 DGNLEVGQ
+666 DGDLDVGQ
-674 EIVDVEGSDGEKE
+674 ERVDVEGSDGEKE

-695 DGKRVGQP
+695 DGERVGQP

-721 TKVVDKKVETETPS
+721 TKTVDKKVETEIPS
-735 EPSEKPK
+735 VPGEKPK
-742 DKVDAPVG
+742 DKVDVPIG
-750 QKETSTEKRESES
+750 QKETSTEKHESET
-763 QPKAVETFVQE
+763 QPKTVETFVQE
-774 SHGKKKVVDDATV
+774 PHGKAKVVDDTTV

-806 ERSHRRRVVVGALLV
+806 ERSHRRRGVISALLV
-821 IFGFGGIAS
+821 IFGFGGVAS
-830 YKKLHKR
+830 YRKLRKR
-837 DQ
+837 DK